1 MKIYMKK
8 TALRLAAF
16 CAIGITAIPGW
27 CRQNVNTIKENIVD
41 NSIVFPESFETD
53 TKALMNN
60 WYLKNYTVLD
70 SYVENSKS
78 DDVSDEVYIKR
89 LRALPVAIEMP
100 FNSVVKTYIEMY
112 TQRRRT
118 LVEEML
124 GMSLYYMP
132 IFEQALE
139 KEGLPLELKYLP
151 VIESALNPE
160 AVSRV
165 GATGLWQFM
174 ISTAKGFGL
183 EVNSMVDERRD
194 PYRSSATAAAY
205 LKSLYNIYHDWSLV
219 IAAYNCGPGN
229 VNKALRRAGG
239 SGKDFWAIYPY
250 LPKETRGYVPA
261 FIAAN
266 YVMTYFKNHNISPSL
281 AKKPL
286 LTDTIA
292 VNQRIH
298 FNQISKVLNMPL
310 EELRVLNPQFRR
322 DVIPGDTHTYTLCL
336 PTHQIYSF
344 IMSKDSIT
352 NYRTDL
358 YARRD
363 VVEPATAVTA
373 KDSQVSGV
381 EGVDFT
387 YETQTV
393 TKWHK
398 VGRKESLNSI
408 ARKYGVTASSIKRSN
423 GLRRNKV
430 SRGQSLKIV
439 TTQRVKVPI
448 EKSDE
453 QINDELMADNG
464 KSANIEETID
474 RQEPTNAEETEA
486 QTVTPTKP
494 KRTAAGEE
502 KTKTK
507 PQQKPARKANQ
518 DGIITKHTV
527 RSGESLYRIAT
538 DNGITVDELKAANN
552 ITNDAVQA
560 GVVLI
565 IPEPGTVSAS
575 KVKANKTK
583 QAQASA
589 TKHTVKAGES
599 LNKIATENGISI
611 DELKAANDLHSD
623 VIHAGQTLTIPSA
636 SEGSKHRAS
645 EKKHEPATTKYTVR
659 TGDNLG
665 KIAKKYGVTV
675 DELKAANGISDNNI
689 MVGQT
694 IVVPSQ
700 GNDAEAPTKQKKAKE
715 DKKARNTTH
724 TVRSGETLGEI
735 AEKYGTTVSAIKR
748 ASGMKSDR
756 LSIGQ
761 KLTIPSKRNR

>member
-1 MKIYMKK
+1 MKK
-8 TALRLAAF
+8 TALRFVTICTLALTSV
-16 CAIGITAIPGW
+16 TAW
-27 CRQNVNTIKENIVD
+27 SRQNVNTIKENIVD

-78 DDVSDEVYIKR
+78 ETVSDEVYIKR
-89 LRALPVAIEMP
+89 LRALPVTIEMP

-151 VIESALNPE
+151 VIESALNPD

-174 ISTAKGFGL
+174 ISTAKGLGL
-183 EVNSMVDERRD
+183 EVNSLVDERRD
-194 PYRSSATAAAY
+194 PYRASEKAAVY
-205 LKSLYNIYHDWSLV
+205 LKNLYNIYHDWSLV

-292 VNQRIH
+292 VNQRIN
-298 FNQISKVLNMPL
+298 FNQISKVLNMPID
-310 EELRVLNPQFRR
+310 ELRVLNPQFRR
-322 DVIPGDTHTYTLCL
+322 DVIPGDTHSYSLCL
-336 PTHQIYSF
+336 PTHQVYSF
-344 IMSKDSIT
+344 IMSKDSIL

-358 YARRD
+358 YGRRD
-363 VVEPATAVTA
+363 VVEPATITDS
-373 KDSQVSGV
+373 KDIQGV

-398 VGRKESLNSI
+398 VRRGETLAKI
-408 ARKYGVTASSIKRSN
+408 AGKYGVTSSSIKRAN
-423 GLRRNKV
+423 GLRRSSVK
-430 SRGQSLKIV
+430 RGQSLKIV

-453 QINDELMADNG
+453 PTNDELLA
-464 KSANIEETID
+464 ANNAGTELDAEQTDTEEIEVA
-474 RQEPTNAEETEA
+474 EPAPTTVKPAEQPKA
-486 QTVTPTKP
+486 KP
-494 KRTAAGEE
+494 EPKQKEQP
-502 KTKTK
+502 KTKEQPK
-507 PQQKPARKANQ
+507 KRNHSDDA
-518 DGIITKHTV
+518 GIITKHTV
-527 RSGESLYRIAT
+527 RSGESLYKIAT

-552 ITNDAVQA
+552 LTNDAV
-560 GVVLI
+560 
-565 IPEPGTVSAS
+565 
-575 KVKANKTK
+575 K
-583 QAQASA
+583 
-589 TKHTVKAGES
+589 
-599 LNKIATENGISI
+599 
-611 DELKAANDLHSD
+611 
-623 VIHAGQTLTIPSA
+623 AGQTLVIPA
-636 SEGSKHRAS
+636 KGEAAKHAA
-645 EKKHEPATTKYTVR
+645 ATKPEQKTSKYTVR
-659 TGDNLG
+659 KGDNLG
-665 KIAKKYGVTV
+665 KIAAKHGITV
-675 DELKAANGISDNNI
+675 DQLKELNNLTDNNI
-689 MVGQT
+689 MVGQS
-694 IVVPSQ
+694 IVVPGDGEQ
-700 GNDAEAPTKQKKAKE
+700 AATKPAKAERGKPRT
-715 DKKARNTTH
+715 TTH
-724 TVRSGETLGEI
+724 TVRSGETLGAI

-748 ASGMKSDR
+748 ASGIKSDR
-756 LSIGQ
+756 ISIGQ
-761 KLTIPSKRNR
+761 KLTIPKKK

>member
-1 MKIYMKK
+1 MKK
-8 TALRLAAF
+8 TALRFVTICTLALTSV
-16 CAIGITAIPGW
+16 TAW
-27 CRQNVNTIKENIVD
+27 SRQNVNTIKENIVD

-78 DDVSDEVYIKR
+78 ETVSDEVYIKR
-89 LRALPVAIEMP
+89 LRALPVTIEMP

-151 VIESALNPE
+151 VIESALNPD
-160 AVSRV
+160 AISRV

-174 ISTAKGFGL
+174 ISTAKGLGL
-183 EVNSMVDERRD
+183 EVNSLVDERRD
-194 PYRSSATAAAY
+194 PYRASEKAAVY
-205 LKSLYNIYHDWSLV
+205 LKNLYNIYHDWSLV

-292 VNQRIH
+292 VNQRIN
-298 FNQISKVLNMPL
+298 FNQISKVLNMPID
-310 EELRVLNPQFRR
+310 ELRVLNPQFRR
-322 DVIPGDTHTYTLCL
+322 DVIPGDTHSYSLCL
-336 PTHQIYSF
+336 PTHQVYSF
-344 IMSKDSIT
+344 IMSKDSIL

-358 YARRD
+358 YGRRD
-363 VVEPATAVTA
+363 VVEPATISDS
-373 KDSQVSGV
+373 KDIQGV
-381 EGVDFT
+381 EGIDFT

-398 VGRKESLNSI
+398 VRRGETLAKI
-408 ARKYGVTASSIKRSN
+408 AGKYGVTSSSIKRAN
-423 GLRRNKV
+423 GLRKSSV
-430 SRGQSLKIV
+430 KRGQSLKIV

-453 QINDELMADNG
+453 PTNDELLA
-464 KSANIEETID
+464 ANNAGTELDAEQTDTEEIEVA
-474 RQEPTNAEETEA
+474 EPAPTTVKPAEQPKA
-486 QTVTPTKP
+486 KP
-494 KRTAAGEE
+494 EPKQKEQP
-502 KTKTK
+502 KTKEQPK
-507 PQQKPARKANQ
+507 KRNHSDDA
-518 DGIITKHTV
+518 GIITKHTV
-527 RSGESLYRIAT
+527 RSGESLYKIAT

-552 ITNDAVQA
+552 LTNDAV
-560 GVVLI
+560 
-565 IPEPGTVSAS
+565 
-575 KVKANKTK
+575 K
-583 QAQASA
+583 
-589 TKHTVKAGES
+589 
-599 LNKIATENGISI
+599 
-611 DELKAANDLHSD
+611 
-623 VIHAGQTLTIPSA
+623 AGQTLVIPA
-636 SEGSKHRAS
+636 KGEAAKHAA
-645 EKKHEPATTKYTVR
+645 ATKPEQKTSKYTVR
-659 TGDNLG
+659 KGDNLG
-665 KIAKKYGVTV
+665 KIAAKHGITV
-675 DELKAANGISDNNI
+675 DQLKELNNLTDNNI
-689 MVGQT
+689 MVGQS
-694 IVVPSQ
+694 IVVPGDGEQ
-700 GNDAEAPTKQKKAKE
+700 AATKPAKAEREKPRT
-715 DKKARNTTH
+715 TTH
-724 TVRSGETLGEI
+724 TVRSGETLGAI

-748 ASGMKSDR
+748 ASGIKSDR
-756 LSIGQ
+756 ISIGQ
-761 KLTIPSKRNR
+761 KLTIPKKK

>member
-1 MKIYMKK
+1 MKK
-8 TALRLAAF
+8 TALRFVTICTLALTSV
-16 CAIGITAIPGW
+16 TAW
-27 CRQNVNTIKENIVD
+27 SRQNVNTIKENIVD

-78 DDVSDEVYIKR
+78 ETVSDEVYIKR
-89 LRALPVAIEMP
+89 LRALPVTIEMP

-151 VIESALNPE
+151 VIESALNPD
-160 AVSRV
+160 AISRV

-174 ISTAKGFGL
+174 ISTAKGLGL
-183 EVNSMVDERRD
+183 EVNSLVDERRD
-194 PYRSSATAAAY
+194 PYRASEKAAVY
-205 LKSLYNIYHDWSLV
+205 LKNLYNIYHDWSLV

-292 VNQRIH
+292 VNQRIN
-298 FNQISKVLNMPL
+298 FNQISKVLNMPID
-310 EELRVLNPQFRR
+310 ELRVLNPQFRR
-322 DVIPGDTHTYTLCL
+322 DVIPGDTHSYSLCL
-336 PTHQIYSF
+336 PTHQVYSF
-344 IMSKDSIT
+344 IMSKDSIL

-358 YARRD
+358 YGRRD
-363 VVEPATAVTA
+363 VVEPATITDS
-373 KDSQVSGV
+373 KDIQGV
-381 EGVDFT
+381 DGVDFT

-398 VGRKESLNSI
+398 VRRGETLAKI
-408 ARKYGVTASSIKRSN
+408 AGKYGVTSSSIKRAN
-423 GLRRNKV
+423 GLRKSSV
-430 SRGQSLKIV
+430 KRGQSLKIV

-453 QINDELMADNG
+453 PTNDELLA
-464 KSANIEETID
+464 ANNAGTELDAEQTDTEEIEVA
-474 RQEPTNAEETEA
+474 EPAPTTVKPAEQPKA
-486 QTVTPTKP
+486 KP
-494 KRTAAGEE
+494 EPKQKEQP
-502 KTKTK
+502 KTKEQPK
-507 PQQKPARKANQ
+507 KRNHSDDA
-518 DGIITKHTV
+518 GIITKHTV
-527 RSGESLYRIAT
+527 RSGESLYKIAT

-552 ITNDAVQA
+552 LTNDAV
-560 GVVLI
+560 
-565 IPEPGTVSAS
+565 
-575 KVKANKTK
+575 K
-583 QAQASA
+583 
-589 TKHTVKAGES
+589 
-599 LNKIATENGISI
+599 
-611 DELKAANDLHSD
+611 
-623 VIHAGQTLTIPSA
+623 AGQTLVIPA
-636 SEGSKHRAS
+636 KGEAAKHAA
-645 EKKHEPATTKYTVR
+645 ATKPEQKTSKYTVR
-659 TGDNLG
+659 KGDNLG
-665 KIAKKYGVTV
+665 KIAAKHGITV
-675 DELKAANGISDNNI
+675 DQLKELNNLTDNNI
-689 MVGQT
+689 MVGQS
-694 IVVPSQ
+694 IVVPGDGEQ
-700 GNDAEAPTKQKKAKE
+700 ATEKPAKAERAKP
-715 DKKARNTTH
+715 RTTTH
-724 TVRSGETLGEI
+724 TVRSGETLGAI

-748 ASGMKSDR
+748 ASGIKSDR
-756 LSIGQ
+756 ISIGQ
-761 KLTIPSKRNR
+761 KLTIPKRK

>member
-1 MKIYMKK
+1 MKK
-8 TALRLAAF
+8 TALRFVTICTLALTSV
-16 CAIGITAIPGW
+16 TAW
-27 CRQNVNTIKENIVD
+27 SRQNVNTIKENIVD

-78 DDVSDEVYIKR
+78 ETVSDEVYIKR
-89 LRALPVAIEMP
+89 LRALPVTIEMP

-151 VIESALNPE
+151 VIESALNPD

-174 ISTAKGFGL
+174 ISTAKGLGL
-183 EVNSMVDERRD
+183 EVNSLVDERRD
-194 PYRSSATAAAY
+194 PYRASEKAAVY
-205 LKSLYNIYHDWSLV
+205 LKNLYNIYHDWSLV

-292 VNQRIH
+292 VNQRIN
-298 FNQISKVLNMPL
+298 FNQISKVLNMPID
-310 EELRVLNPQFRR
+310 ELRVLNPQFRR
-322 DVIPGDTHTYTLCL
+322 DVIPGDTHSYSLCL
-336 PTHQIYSF
+336 PTHQVYSF
-344 IMSKDSIT
+344 IMSKDSIL

-358 YARRD
+358 YGRRD
-363 VVEPATAVTA
+363 VVEPATISDS
-373 KDSQVSGV
+373 KDIQGV

-398 VGRKESLNSI
+398 VRRGETLAKI
-408 ARKYGVTASSIKRSN
+408 AGKYGVTSSSIKRAN
-423 GLRRNKV
+423 GLRKSSV
-430 SRGQSLKIV
+430 KRGQSLKIV

-453 QINDELMADNG
+453 PTNDELLA
-464 KSANIEETID
+464 ANNAGTELDAEQTDTEEIEVA
-474 RQEPTNAEETEA
+474 EPAPTTVKPAEQPKA
-486 QTVTPTKP
+486 KP
-494 KRTAAGEE
+494 EPKQKEQP
-502 KTKTK
+502 KTKEQPK
-507 PQQKPARKANQ
+507 KRNHSDDA
-518 DGIITKHTV
+518 GIITKHTV
-527 RSGESLYRIAT
+527 RSGESLYKIAT

-552 ITNDAVQA
+552 LTNDAV
-560 GVVLI
+560 
-565 IPEPGTVSAS
+565 
-575 KVKANKTK
+575 K
-583 QAQASA
+583 
-589 TKHTVKAGES
+589 
-599 LNKIATENGISI
+599 
-611 DELKAANDLHSD
+611 
-623 VIHAGQTLTIPSA
+623 AGQTLVIPA
-636 SEGSKHRAS
+636 KGEAAKHAA
-645 EKKHEPATTKYTVR
+645 ATKPEQKTSKYTVR
-659 TGDNLG
+659 KGDNLG
-665 KIAKKYGVTV
+665 KIAAKHGITV
-675 DELKAANGISDNNI
+675 DQLKELNNLTDNNI
-689 MVGQT
+689 MVGQS
-694 IVVPSQ
+694 IVVPGDGEQ
-700 GNDAEAPTKQKKAKE
+700 AATKPAKAERGKPRT
-715 DKKARNTTH
+715 TTH
-724 TVRSGETLGEI
+724 TVRSGETLGAI

-748 ASGMKSDR
+748 ASGIKSDR
-756 LSIGQ
+756 ISIGQ
-761 KLTIPSKRNR
+761 KLTIPKKK

>member
-1 MKIYMKK
+1 MKK
-8 TALRLAAF
+8 TALRFVTICTLALTSV
-16 CAIGITAIPGW
+16 TAW
-27 CRQNVNTIKENIVD
+27 SRQNVNTIKESIVD

-78 DDVSDEVYIKR
+78 ETVSDEVYIKR
-89 LRALPVAIEMP
+89 LRALPVTIEMP

-151 VIESALNPE
+151 VIESALNPD

-174 ISTAKGFGL
+174 ISTAKGLGL
-183 EVNSMVDERRD
+183 EVNSLVDERRD
-194 PYRSSATAAAY
+194 PYRASEKAAVY
-205 LKSLYNIYHDWSLV
+205 LKNLYNIYHDWSLV

-292 VNQRIH
+292 VNQRIN
-298 FNQISKVLNMPL
+298 FNQISKVLNMPID
-310 EELRVLNPQFRR
+310 ELRVLNPQFRR
-322 DVIPGDTHTYTLCL
+322 DVIPGDTHSYSLCL
-336 PTHQIYSF
+336 PTHQVYSF
-344 IMSKDSIT
+344 IMSKDSIL

-358 YARRD
+358 YGRRD
-363 VVEPATAVTA
+363 VVEPATITDS
-373 KDSQVSGV
+373 KDIQGV

-398 VGRKESLNSI
+398 VRRGETLAKI
-408 ARKYGVTASSIKRSN
+408 AGKYGVTSSSIKRAN
-423 GLRRNKV
+423 GLRKSSV
-430 SRGQSLKIV
+430 KRGQSLKIV

-453 QINDELMADNG
+453 PTNDELLA
-464 KSANIEETID
+464 ANNAGAELDAEQTDTEEIEVA
-474 RQEPTNAEETEA
+474 EPAPT
-486 QTVTPTKP
+486 TV
-494 KRTAAGEE
+494 
-502 KTKTK
+502 
-507 PQQKPARKANQ
+507 KPAEQPKAKPEPKQKEQPKAKEQPKKRNHSH
-518 DGIITKHTV
+518 DADIITKHTV
-527 RSGESLYRIAT
+527 RSGESLYKIAT

-552 ITNDAVQA
+552 LTNDAV
-560 GVVLI
+560 
-565 IPEPGTVSAS
+565 
-575 KVKANKTK
+575 K
-583 QAQASA
+583 
-589 TKHTVKAGES
+589 
-599 LNKIATENGISI
+599 
-611 DELKAANDLHSD
+611 
-623 VIHAGQTLTIPSA
+623 AGQTLVIPA
-636 SEGSKHRAS
+636 KGEAAKHAA
-645 EKKHEPATTKYTVR
+645 ATKPEQKTSKYTVR
-659 TGDNLG
+659 KGDNLG
-665 KIAKKYGVTV
+665 KIAAKHGITV
-675 DELKAANGISDNNI
+675 DQLKELNNLTDNNI
-689 MVGQT
+689 MVGQS
-694 IVVPSQ
+694 IVVPGDGEQ
-700 GNDAEAPTKQKKAKE
+700 AATKPAKAEREKPRT
-715 DKKARNTTH
+715 TTH
-724 TVRSGETLGEI
+724 TVRSGETLGAI

-748 ASGMKSDR
+748 ASGIKSDR
-756 LSIGQ
+756 ISIGQ
-761 KLTIPSKRNR
+761 KLTIPKKK

>member
-1 MKIYMKK
+1 MKK
-8 TALRLAAF
+8 TALRFVTICTLALTSV
-16 CAIGITAIPGW
+16 TAW
-27 CRQNVNTIKENIVD
+27 SRQNVNTIKENIVD

-78 DDVSDEVYIKR
+78 ETVSDEVYIKR
-89 LRALPVAIEMP
+89 LRALPVTIEMP

-151 VIESALNPE
+151 VIESALNPD
-160 AVSRV
+160 AISRV

-174 ISTAKGFGL
+174 ISTAKGLGL
-183 EVNSMVDERRD
+183 EVNSLVDERRD
-194 PYRSSATAAAY
+194 PYRASEKAAVY
-205 LKSLYNIYHDWSLV
+205 LKNLYNIYHDWSLV

-292 VNQRIH
+292 VNQRIN
-298 FNQISKVLNMPL
+298 FNQISKVLNMPID
-310 EELRVLNPQFRR
+310 ELRVLNPQFRR
-322 DVIPGDTHTYTLCL
+322 DVIPGDTHSYSLCL
-336 PTHQIYSF
+336 PTHQVYSF
-344 IMSKDSIT
+344 IMSKDSIL

-358 YARRD
+358 YGRRD
-363 VVEPATAVTA
+363 VVEPATITDS
-373 KDSQVSGV
+373 KDIQGV

-398 VGRKESLNSI
+398 VRRGETLAKI
-408 ARKYGVTASSIKRSN
+408 AGKYGVTSSSIKRAN
-423 GLRRNKV
+423 GLRKSSV
-430 SRGQSLKIV
+430 KRGQSLKIV

-453 QINDELMADNG
+453 PASDELLA
-464 KSANIEETID
+464 ANNAGTELDAEQTDTEEIEVA
-474 RQEPTNAEETEA
+474 EPAPTTVKPAEQPKA
-486 QTVTPTKP
+486 KP
-494 KRTAAGEE
+494 EPKQKEQP
-502 KTKTK
+502 KTKEQPK
-507 PQQKPARKANQ
+507 KRNHSDDA
-518 DGIITKHTV
+518 GIITKHTV
-527 RSGESLYRIAT
+527 RSGESLYKIAT

-552 ITNDAVQA
+552 LTNDAV
-560 GVVLI
+560 
-565 IPEPGTVSAS
+565 
-575 KVKANKTK
+575 K
-583 QAQASA
+583 
-589 TKHTVKAGES
+589 
-599 LNKIATENGISI
+599 
-611 DELKAANDLHSD
+611 
-623 VIHAGQTLTIPSA
+623 AGQTLVIPA
-636 SEGSKHRAS
+636 KGEAAKHAA
-645 EKKHEPATTKYTVR
+645 ATKPEQKTSKYTVR
-659 TGDNLG
+659 KGDNLG
-665 KIAKKYGVTV
+665 KIAAKHGITV
-675 DELKAANGISDNNI
+675 DQLKELNNLTDNNI
-689 MVGQT
+689 MVGQS
-694 IVVPSQ
+694 IVVPGDGEQ
-700 GNDAEAPTKQKKAKE
+700 AATKPAKAEREKPRT
-715 DKKARNTTH
+715 TTH
-724 TVRSGETLGEI
+724 TVRSGETLGAI

-748 ASGMKSDR
+748 ASGIKSDR
-756 LSIGQ
+756 ISIGQ
-761 KLTIPSKRNR
+761 KLTIPKRK

>member
-1 MKIYMKK
+1 MKK
-8 TALRLAAF
+8 TALRFVTICTLALTSV
-16 CAIGITAIPGW
+16 TAW
-27 CRQNVNTIKENIVD
+27 SRQNVNTIKENIVD

-78 DDVSDEVYIKR
+78 ETVSDEVYIKR
-89 LRALPVAIEMP
+89 LRALPVTIEMP

-151 VIESALNPE
+151 VIESALNPD

-174 ISTAKGFGL
+174 ISTAKGLGL
-183 EVNSMVDERRD
+183 EVNSLVDERRD
-194 PYRSSATAAAY
+194 PYRASEKAAVY
-205 LKSLYNIYHDWSLV
+205 LKNLYNIYHDWSLV

-292 VNQRIH
+292 VNQRIN
-298 FNQISKVLNMPL
+298 FNQISKVLNMPID
-310 EELRVLNPQFRR
+310 ELRVLNPQFRR
-322 DVIPGDTHTYTLCL
+322 DVIPGDTHSYSLCL
-336 PTHQIYSF
+336 PTHQVYSF
-344 IMSKDSIT
+344 IMSKDSIL

-358 YARRD
+358 YGRRD
-363 VVEPATAVTA
+363 VVEPATISDS
-373 KDSQVSGV
+373 KDIQGV

-398 VGRKESLNSI
+398 VRRGETLAKI
-408 ARKYGVTASSIKRSN
+408 AGKYGVTSSSIKRAN
-423 GLRRNKV
+423 GLRKSSV
-430 SRGQSLKIV
+430 KRGQSLKIV

-453 QINDELMADNG
+453 PTNDELLA
-464 KSANIEETID
+464 ANNAGTELDAEQTDTEEIEVA
-474 RQEPTNAEETEA
+474 EPAPTTVKPAEQPKA
-486 QTVTPTKP
+486 KP
-494 KRTAAGEE
+494 EPKQKEQP
-502 KTKTK
+502 KTKEQPK
-507 PQQKPARKANQ
+507 KRNHSHDA
-518 DGIITKHTV
+518 DIITKHTV
-527 RSGESLYRIAT
+527 RSGESLYKIAT

-552 ITNDAVQA
+552 LTNDAV
-560 GVVLI
+560 
-565 IPEPGTVSAS
+565 
-575 KVKANKTK
+575 K
-583 QAQASA
+583 
-589 TKHTVKAGES
+589 
-599 LNKIATENGISI
+599 
-611 DELKAANDLHSD
+611 
-623 VIHAGQTLTIPSA
+623 AGQTLVIPA
-636 SEGSKHRAS
+636 KGEAAKHAA
-645 EKKHEPATTKYTVR
+645 ATKPEQKTSKYTVR
-659 TGDNLG
+659 KGDNLG
-665 KIAKKYGVTV
+665 KIAAKHGITV
-675 DELKAANGISDNNI
+675 DQLKELNNLTDNNI
-689 MVGQT
+689 MVGQS
-694 IVVPSQ
+694 IVVPGDGEQ
-700 GNDAEAPTKQKKAKE
+700 AATKPAKAERGKPRT
-715 DKKARNTTH
+715 TTH
-724 TVRSGETLGEI
+724 TVRSGETLGAI

-748 ASGMKSDR
+748 ASGIKSDR
-756 LSIGQ
+756 ISIGQ
-761 KLTIPSKRNR
+761 KLTIPKKK

>member
-1 MKIYMKK
+1 MKK
-8 TALRLAAF
+8 TALRFVTICTLALTSV
-16 CAIGITAIPGW
+16 TAW
-27 CRQNVNTIKENIVD
+27 SRQNVNTIKENIVD

-78 DDVSDEVYIKR
+78 ETVSDEVYIKR
-89 LRALPVAIEMP
+89 LRALPVTIEMP

-151 VIESALNPE
+151 VIESALNPD

-174 ISTAKGFGL
+174 ISTAKGLGL
-183 EVNSMVDERRD
+183 EVNSLVDERRD
-194 PYRSSATAAAY
+194 PYRASEKAAVY
-205 LKSLYNIYHDWSLV
+205 LKNLYNIYHDWSLV

-292 VNQRIH
+292 VNQRIN
-298 FNQISKVLNMPL
+298 FNQISKVLNMPID
-310 EELRVLNPQFRR
+310 ELRVLNPQFRR
-322 DVIPGDTHTYTLCL
+322 DVIPGDTHSYSLCL
-336 PTHQIYSF
+336 PTHQVYSF
-344 IMSKDSIT
+344 IMSKDSIL

-358 YARRD
+358 YGRRD
-363 VVEPATAVTA
+363 VVEPATITDS
-373 KDSQVSGV
+373 KDIQGV

-398 VGRKESLNSI
+398 VRRGETLAKI
-408 ARKYGVTASSIKRSN
+408 AGKYGVTSSSIKRAN
-423 GLRRNKV
+423 GLRKSSV
-430 SRGQSLKIV
+430 KRGQSLKIV

-453 QINDELMADNG
+453 PTNDELLA
-464 KSANIEETID
+464 ANNAGTELDAEQTDTEEIEVA
-474 RQEPTNAEETEA
+474 EPAPTTVKPAEQPKA
-486 QTVTPTKP
+486 KP
-494 KRTAAGEE
+494 EPKQKEQP
-502 KTKTK
+502 KTKEQPK
-507 PQQKPARKANQ
+507 KRNHSDDA
-518 DGIITKHTV
+518 GIITKHTV
-527 RSGESLYRIAT
+527 RSGESLYKIAT

-552 ITNDAVQA
+552 LTNDAV
-560 GVVLI
+560 
-565 IPEPGTVSAS
+565 
-575 KVKANKTK
+575 K
-583 QAQASA
+583 
-589 TKHTVKAGES
+589 
-599 LNKIATENGISI
+599 
-611 DELKAANDLHSD
+611 
-623 VIHAGQTLTIPSA
+623 AGQTLVIPA
-636 SEGSKHRAS
+636 KGEAAKHAA
-645 EKKHEPATTKYTVR
+645 ATKPEQKTSKYTVR
-659 TGDNLG
+659 KGDNLG
-665 KIAKKYGVTV
+665 KIAAKHGITV
-675 DELKAANGISDNNI
+675 DQLKELNNLTDNNI
-689 MVGQT
+689 MVGQS
-694 IVVPSQ
+694 IVVPGDGEQ
-700 GNDAEAPTKQKKAKE
+700 ATTKAAKAERGKPRT
-715 DKKARNTTH
+715 TTH
-724 TVRSGETLGEI
+724 TVRSGETLGAI

-748 ASGMKSDR
+748 ASGIKSDR
-756 LSIGQ
+756 ISIGQ
-761 KLTIPSKRNR
+761 KLTIPKKK

>member
-1 MKIYMKK
+1 MKK
-8 TALRLAAF
+8 TALRFVTICTLALTSV
-16 CAIGITAIPGW
+16 TAW
-27 CRQNVNTIKENIVD
+27 SRQNVNTIKENIVD

-78 DDVSDEVYIKR
+78 ETVSDEVYIKR
-89 LRALPVAIEMP
+89 LRALPVTIEMP

-151 VIESALNPE
+151 VIESALNPD
-160 AVSRV
+160 AISRV

-174 ISTAKGFGL
+174 ISTAKGLGL
-183 EVNSMVDERRD
+183 EVNSLVDERRD
-194 PYRSSATAAAY
+194 PYRASEKAAVY
-205 LKSLYNIYHDWSLV
+205 LKNLYNIYHDWSLV

-292 VNQRIH
+292 VNQRIN
-298 FNQISKVLNMPL
+298 FNQISKVLNMPID
-310 EELRVLNPQFRR
+310 ELRVLNPQFRR
-322 DVIPGDTHTYTLCL
+322 DVIPGDTHSYSLCL
-336 PTHQIYSF
+336 PTHQVYSF
-344 IMSKDSIT
+344 IMSKDSIL

-358 YARRD
+358 YGRRD
-363 VVEPATAVTA
+363 VVEPATIA
-373 KDSQVSGV
+373 DSQQDISGV

-398 VGRKESLNSI
+398 VRRGETLAKI
-408 ARKYGVTASSIKRSN
+408 AGKYGVTSSSIKRAN
-423 GLRRNKV
+423 GLRKSSV
-430 SRGQSLKIV
+430 KRGQSLKIV

-453 QINDELMADNG
+453 PASDELLA
-464 KSANIEETID
+464 ANNAGTELDAEQTDTEEIEVA
-474 RQEPTNAEETEA
+474 EPAPTTVKPAEQPKA
-486 QTVTPTKP
+486 KP
-494 KRTAAGEE
+494 EPKQKEQP
-502 KTKTK
+502 KTKEQPK
-507 PQQKPARKANQ
+507 KRNHSDDA
-518 DGIITKHTV
+518 GIITKHTV
-527 RSGESLYRIAT
+527 RSGESLYKIAT

-552 ITNDAVQA
+552 ITGDAV
-560 GVVLI
+560 
-565 IPEPGTVSAS
+565 
-575 KVKANKTK
+575 K
-583 QAQASA
+583 
-589 TKHTVKAGES
+589 
-599 LNKIATENGISI
+599 
-611 DELKAANDLHSD
+611 
-623 VIHAGQTLTIPSA
+623 AGQTLVIPA
-636 SEGSKHRAS
+636 KGEAAKLAAA
-645 EKKHEPATTKYTVR
+645 KPEPKTSKYTVR
-659 TGDNLG
+659 KGDNLG
-665 KIAKKYGVTV
+665 KIAAKHGITV
-675 DELKAANGISDNNI
+675 DELKELNNLTDNNI
-689 MVGQT
+689 MVGQS
-694 IVVPSQ
+694 IVVPGDGEQASQ
-700 GNDAEAPTKQKKAKE
+700 KPAKAERGKPRT
-715 DKKARNTTH
+715 TTH
-724 TVRSGETLGEI
+724 TVRSGETLGAI

-748 ASGMKSDR
+748 ASGIKSDR
-756 LSIGQ
+756 ISIGQ
-761 KLTIPSKRNR
+761 KLTIPKKK

>member
-1 MKIYMKK
+1 MKK
-8 TALRLAAF
+8 TALRFVTICTLALTSV
-16 CAIGITAIPGW
+16 TAW
-27 CRQNVNTIKENIVD
+27 SRQNVNTIKENIVD

-78 DDVSDEVYIKR
+78 ETVSDEVYIKR
-89 LRALPVAIEMP
+89 LRALPVTIEMP

-151 VIESALNPE
+151 VIESALNPD
-160 AVSRV
+160 AISRV

-174 ISTAKGFGL
+174 ISTAKGLGL
-183 EVNSMVDERRD
+183 EVNSLVDERRD
-194 PYRSSATAAAY
+194 PYRASEKAAVY
-205 LKSLYNIYHDWSLV
+205 LKNLYNIYHDWSLV

-261 FIAAN
+261 LIAAN

-292 VNQRIH
+292 VNQRIN
-298 FNQISKVLNMPL
+298 FNQISKVLNMPID
-310 EELRVLNPQFRR
+310 ELRVLNPQFRR
-322 DVIPGDTHTYTLCL
+322 DVIPGDTHSYSLCL
-336 PTHQIYSF
+336 PTHQVYSF
-344 IMSKDSIT
+344 IMSKDSIL

-358 YARRD
+358 YGRRD
-363 VVEPATAVTA
+363 VVEPATISDS
-373 KDSQVSGV
+373 KDIQGV

-398 VGRKESLNSI
+398 VRRGETLAKI
-408 ARKYGVTASSIKRSN
+408 AGKYGVTSSSIKRAN
-423 GLRRNKV
+423 GLRKSSV
-430 SRGQSLKIV
+430 KRGQSLKIV

-453 QINDELMADNG
+453 PTNDELLA
-464 KSANIEETID
+464 ANNAGTELDAEQTDTEEIEVAEPAPTTIKPAE
-474 RQEPTNAEETEA
+474 QPKAKPEPKQKE
-486 QTVTPTKP
+486 QP
-494 KRTAAGEE
+494 
-502 KTKTK
+502 KTKEQPK
-507 PQQKPARKANQ
+507 KRNHSDDA
-518 DGIITKHTV
+518 GIITKHTV
-527 RSGESLYRIAT
+527 RSGESLYKIAT

-552 ITNDAVQA
+552 LTNDAV
-560 GVVLI
+560 
-565 IPEPGTVSAS
+565 
-575 KVKANKTK
+575 K
-583 QAQASA
+583 
-589 TKHTVKAGES
+589 
-599 LNKIATENGISI
+599 
-611 DELKAANDLHSD
+611 
-623 VIHAGQTLTIPSA
+623 AGQTLVIPA
-636 SEGSKHRAS
+636 KGEAAKHAA
-645 EKKHEPATTKYTVR
+645 ATKPEQKTSKYTVR
-659 TGDNLG
+659 KGDNLG
-665 KIAKKYGVTV
+665 KIAAKHGITV
-675 DELKAANGISDNNI
+675 DQLKELNNLTDNNI
-689 MVGQT
+689 MVGQS
-694 IVVPSQ
+694 IVVPGDGEQ
-700 GNDAEAPTKQKKAKE
+700 AATKPAKAEREKPRT
-715 DKKARNTTH
+715 TTH
-724 TVRSGETLGEI
+724 TVRSGETLGAI

-748 ASGMKSDR
+748 ASGIKSDR
-756 LSIGQ
+756 ISIGQ
-761 KLTIPSKRNR
+761 KLTIPKRK

>member
-1 MKIYMKK
+1 MKK
-8 TALRLAAF
+8 TALRFVTICTLALTSV
-16 CAIGITAIPGW
+16 TAW
-27 CRQNVNTIKENIVD
+27 SRQNVNTIKENIVD

-78 DDVSDEVYIKR
+78 ETVSDEVYIKR
-89 LRALPVAIEMP
+89 LRALPVTIEMP

-151 VIESALNPE
+151 VIESALNPD

-174 ISTAKGFGL
+174 ISTAKGLGL
-183 EVNSMVDERRD
+183 EVNSLVDERRD
-194 PYRSSATAAAY
+194 PYRASEKAAVY
-205 LKSLYNIYHDWSLV
+205 LKNLYNIYHDWSLV

-292 VNQRIH
+292 VNQRIN
-298 FNQISKVLNMPL
+298 FNQISKVLNMPID
-310 EELRVLNPQFRR
+310 ELRVLNPQFRR
-322 DVIPGDTHTYTLCL
+322 DVIPGDTHSYSLCL
-336 PTHQIYSF
+336 PTHQVYSF
-344 IMSKDSIT
+344 IMSKDSIL

-358 YARRD
+358 YGRRD
-363 VVEPATAVTA
+363 VVEPATIA
-373 KDSQVSGV
+373 DSQQDISGV

-398 VGRKESLNSI
+398 VRRGETLAKI
-408 ARKYGVTASSIKRSN
+408 AGKYGVTSSSIKRAN
-423 GLRRNKV
+423 GLRKSSV
-430 SRGQSLKIV
+430 KRGQSLKIV

-453 QINDELMADNG
+453 PTNDELLA
-464 KSANIEETID
+464 ANNAGTELDAEQTDTEEIEVA
-474 RQEPTNAEETEA
+474 EPAPTTVKPAEQPKA
-486 QTVTPTKP
+486 KP
-494 KRTAAGEE
+494 EPKQKEQP
-502 KTKTK
+502 KTKEQPK
-507 PQQKPARKANQ
+507 KRNHSDDA
-518 DGIITKHTV
+518 GIITKHTV
-527 RSGESLYRIAT
+527 RSGESLYKIAT

-552 ITNDAVQA
+552 LTNDAV
-560 GVVLI
+560 
-565 IPEPGTVSAS
+565 
-575 KVKANKTK
+575 K
-583 QAQASA
+583 
-589 TKHTVKAGES
+589 
-599 LNKIATENGISI
+599 
-611 DELKAANDLHSD
+611 
-623 VIHAGQTLTIPSA
+623 AGQTLVIPA
-636 SEGSKHRAS
+636 KGEAAKHAA
-645 EKKHEPATTKYTVR
+645 ATKPEQKTSKYTVR
-659 TGDNLG
+659 KGDNLG
-665 KIAKKYGVTV
+665 KIAAKHGITV
-675 DELKAANGISDNNI
+675 DQLKELNNLTDNNI
-689 MVGQT
+689 MVGQS
-694 IVVPSQ
+694 IVVPGDGEQ
-700 GNDAEAPTKQKKAKE
+700 AATKPAKAEREKPRT
-715 DKKARNTTH
+715 TTH
-724 TVRSGETLGEI
+724 TVRSGETLGAI

-748 ASGMKSDR
+748 ASGIKSDR
-756 LSIGQ
+756 ISIGQ
-761 KLTIPSKRNR
+761 KLTIPKKK

>member
-1 MKIYMKK
+1 MKK
-8 TALRLAAF
+8 TALRFVTICTLALTSV
-16 CAIGITAIPGW
+16 TAW
-27 CRQNVNTIKENIVD
+27 SRQNVNTIKENIVD

-78 DDVSDEVYIKR
+78 ETVSDEVYIKR
-89 LRALPVAIEMP
+89 LRALPVTIEMP

-151 VIESALNPE
+151 VIESALNPD
-160 AVSRV
+160 AISRV

-174 ISTAKGFGL
+174 ISTAKGLGL
-183 EVNSMVDERRD
+183 EVNSLVDERRD
-194 PYRSSATAAAY
+194 PYRASEKAAVY
-205 LKSLYNIYHDWSLV
+205 LKNLYNIYHDWSLV

-292 VNQRIH
+292 VNQRIN
-298 FNQISKVLNMPL
+298 FNQISKVLNMPID
-310 EELRVLNPQFRR
+310 ELRVLNPQFRR
-322 DVIPGDTHTYTLCL
+322 DVIPGDTHSYSLCL
-336 PTHQIYSF
+336 PTHQVYSF
-344 IMSKDSIT
+344 IMSKDSIL

-358 YARRD
+358 YGRRD
-363 VVEPATAVTA
+363 VVEPATISDS
-373 KDSQVSGV
+373 KDIQGV

-398 VGRKESLNSI
+398 VRRGETLAKI
-408 ARKYGVTASSIKRSN
+408 AGKYGVTSSSIKRAN
-423 GLRRNKV
+423 GLRRSSVK
-430 SRGQSLKIV
+430 RGQSLKIV

-453 QINDELMADNG
+453 PASDELLA
-464 KSANIEETID
+464 ANNAGTELDAEQTDTEEIEVA
-474 RQEPTNAEETEA
+474 EPAPT
-486 QTVTPTKP
+486 TV
-494 KRTAAGEE
+494 
-502 KTKTK
+502 
-507 PQQKPARKANQ
+507 KPAEQPKAKPEPKQKEQPKAKEQPKKRNHS
-518 DGIITKHTV
+518 DDAGIITKHTV
-527 RSGESLYRIAT
+527 RSGESLYKIAT

-552 ITNDAVQA
+552 LTNDAV
-560 GVVLI
+560 
-565 IPEPGTVSAS
+565 
-575 KVKANKTK
+575 K
-583 QAQASA
+583 
-589 TKHTVKAGES
+589 
-599 LNKIATENGISI
+599 
-611 DELKAANDLHSD
+611 
-623 VIHAGQTLTIPSA
+623 AGQTLVIPA
-636 SEGSKHRAS
+636 KGEAAKHAAAA
-645 EKKHEPATTKYTVR
+645 KPEPKTSKYTVR
-659 TGDNLG
+659 KGDNLG
-665 KIAKKYGVTV
+665 KIAAKHGITV
-675 DELKAANGISDNNI
+675 DQLKELNNLTDNNI
-689 MVGQT
+689 MVGQS
-694 IVVPSQ
+694 IVVPGDGEQ
-700 GNDAEAPTKQKKAKE
+700 AATKPAKAERGKPRT
-715 DKKARNTTH
+715 TTH
-724 TVRSGETLGEI
+724 TVRSGETLGAI

-748 ASGMKSDR
+748 ASGIKSDR
-756 LSIGQ
+756 ISIGQ
-761 KLTIPSKRNR
+761 KLTIPKKK

>member
-1 MKIYMKK
+1 MKK
-8 TALRLAAF
+8 TALRFVTICTLALTSV
-16 CAIGITAIPGW
+16 TAW
-27 CRQNVNTIKENIVD
+27 SRQNVNTIKEDIVD

-78 DDVSDEVYIKR
+78 ETVSDEVYIKR
-89 LRALPVAIEMP
+89 LRALPVTIEMP

-151 VIESALNPE
+151 VIESALNPD

-174 ISTAKGFGL
+174 ISTAKGLGL
-183 EVNSMVDERRD
+183 EVNSLVDERRD
-194 PYRSSATAAAY
+194 PYRASEKAAVY
-205 LKSLYNIYHDWSLV
+205 LKNLYNIYHDWSLV

-292 VNQRIH
+292 VNQRIN
-298 FNQISKVLNMPL
+298 FNQISKVLNMPID
-310 EELRVLNPQFRR
+310 ELRVLNPQFRR
-322 DVIPGDTHTYTLCL
+322 DVIPGDTHSYSLCL
-336 PTHQIYSF
+336 PTHQVYSF
-344 IMSKDSIT
+344 IMSKDSIL

-358 YARRD
+358 YGRRD
-363 VVEPATAVTA
+363 VVEPATITDS
-373 KDSQVSGV
+373 KDIQGV

-398 VGRKESLNSI
+398 VRRGETLAKI
-408 ARKYGVTASSIKRSN
+408 AGKYGVTSSSIKRAN
-423 GLRRNKV
+423 GLRKSSV
-430 SRGQSLKIV
+430 KRGQSLKIV

-453 QINDELMADNG
+453 PTNDELLA
-464 KSANIEETID
+464 ANNAGTELDAEQTDTEEIEVAEPAPTTIKPAE
-474 RQEPTNAEETEA
+474 QPKAKPEPKQKE
-486 QTVTPTKP
+486 QP
-494 KRTAAGEE
+494 
-502 KTKTK
+502 KTKEQPK
-507 PQQKPARKANQ
+507 KRNHSHDA
-518 DGIITKHTV
+518 DIITKHTV
-527 RSGESLYRIAT
+527 RSGESLYKIAT

-552 ITNDAVQA
+552 LTNDAV
-560 GVVLI
+560 
-565 IPEPGTVSAS
+565 
-575 KVKANKTK
+575 K
-583 QAQASA
+583 
-589 TKHTVKAGES
+589 
-599 LNKIATENGISI
+599 
-611 DELKAANDLHSD
+611 
-623 VIHAGQTLTIPSA
+623 AGQTLVIPA
-636 SEGSKHRAS
+636 KGEAAKHAAAA
-645 EKKHEPATTKYTVR
+645 KPEPKTSKYTVR
-659 TGDNLG
+659 KGDNLG
-665 KIAKKYGVTV
+665 KIAAKHGITV
-675 DELKAANGISDNNI
+675 DQLKELNNLTDNNI
-689 MVGQT
+689 MVGQS
-694 IVVPSQ
+694 IVVPGDGEQ
-700 GNDAEAPTKQKKAKE
+700 AATKPAKAEREKPRT
-715 DKKARNTTH
+715 TTH
-724 TVRSGETLGEI
+724 TVRSGETLGAI

-748 ASGMKSDR
+748 ASGIKSDR
-756 LSIGQ
+756 ISIGQ
-761 KLTIPSKRNR
+761 KLTIPKKK

>member
-1 MKIYMKK
+1 MKK
-8 TALRLAAF
+8 TALRFVTICTLALTSV
-16 CAIGITAIPGW
+16 TAW
-27 CRQNVNTIKENIVD
+27 SRQNVNTIKENIVD

-78 DDVSDEVYIKR
+78 ETVSDEVYIKR
-89 LRALPVAIEMP
+89 LRALPVTIEMP

-151 VIESALNPE
+151 VIESALNPD

-174 ISTAKGFGL
+174 ISTAKGLGL
-183 EVNSMVDERRD
+183 EVNSLVDERRD
-194 PYRSSATAAAY
+194 PYRASEKAAVY
-205 LKSLYNIYHDWSLV
+205 LKNLYNIYHDWSLV

-292 VNQRIH
+292 VNQRIN
-298 FNQISKVLNMPL
+298 FNQISKVLNMPID
-310 EELRVLNPQFRR
+310 ELRVLNPQFRR
-322 DVIPGDTHTYTLCL
+322 DVIPGDTHSYSLCL
-336 PTHQIYSF
+336 PTHQVYSF
-344 IMSKDSIT
+344 IMSKDSIL

-358 YARRD
+358 YGRRD
-363 VVEPATAVTA
+363 VVEPATITDS
-373 KDSQVSGV
+373 KDIQGV

-398 VGRKESLNSI
+398 VRRGETLAKI
-408 ARKYGVTASSIKRSN
+408 AGKYGVTSSSIKRAN
-423 GLRRNKV
+423 GLRKSSV
-430 SRGQSLKIV
+430 KRGQSLKIV

-453 QINDELMADNG
+453 PTNDELLA
-464 KSANIEETID
+464 ANNAGTELDAEQTDTEEIEVA
-474 RQEPTNAEETEA
+474 EPAPT
-486 QTVTPTKP
+486 TV
-494 KRTAAGEE
+494 
-502 KTKTK
+502 
-507 PQQKPARKANQ
+507 KPAEQPKAKPEPKQKEQPKAKEQPKKRNHS
-518 DGIITKHTV
+518 DDAGIITKHTV
-527 RSGESLYRIAT
+527 RSGESLYKIAT

-552 ITNDAVQA
+552 LTNDAV
-560 GVVLI
+560 
-565 IPEPGTVSAS
+565 
-575 KVKANKTK
+575 K
-583 QAQASA
+583 
-589 TKHTVKAGES
+589 
-599 LNKIATENGISI
+599 
-611 DELKAANDLHSD
+611 
-623 VIHAGQTLTIPSA
+623 AGQTLVIPA
-636 SEGSKHRAS
+636 KGEAAKHAA
-645 EKKHEPATTKYTVR
+645 ATKPEQKTSKYTVR
-659 TGDNLG
+659 KGDNLG
-665 KIAKKYGVTV
+665 KIAAKHGITV
-675 DELKAANGISDNNI
+675 DQLKELNNLTDNNI
-689 MVGQT
+689 MVGQS
-694 IVVPSQ
+694 IVVPGDGEQ
-700 GNDAEAPTKQKKAKE
+700 AATKPAKAEREKPRT
-715 DKKARNTTH
+715 TTH
-724 TVRSGETLGEI
+724 TVRSGETLGAI

-748 ASGMKSDR
+748 ASGIKSDR
-756 LSIGQ
+756 ISIGQ
-761 KLTIPSKRNR
+761 KLTIPKKK

>member
-1 MKIYMKK
+1 MKK
-8 TALRLAAF
+8 TALRFVTICTLALTSV
-16 CAIGITAIPGW
+16 TAW
-27 CRQNVNTIKENIVD
+27 SRQNVNTIKESIVD

-78 DDVSDEVYIKR
+78 ETVSDEVYIKR
-89 LRALPVAIEMP
+89 LRALPVTIEMP

-151 VIESALNPE
+151 VIESALNPD
-160 AVSRV
+160 AISRV

-174 ISTAKGFGL
+174 ISTAKGLGL
-183 EVNSMVDERRD
+183 EVNSLVDERRD
-194 PYRSSATAAAY
+194 PYRASEKAAVY
-205 LKSLYNIYHDWSLV
+205 LKNLYNIYHDWSLV

-292 VNQRIH
+292 VNQRIN
-298 FNQISKVLNMPL
+298 FNQISKVLNMPID
-310 EELRVLNPQFRR
+310 ELRVLNPQFRR
-322 DVIPGDTHTYTLCL
+322 DVIPGDTHSYSLCL
-336 PTHQIYSF
+336 PTHQVYSF
-344 IMSKDSIT
+344 IMSKDSIL

-358 YARRD
+358 YGRRD
-363 VVEPATAVTA
+363 VVEPATIA
-373 KDSQVSGV
+373 DSQQDISGV

-398 VGRKESLNSI
+398 VRRGETLAKI
-408 ARKYGVTASSIKRSN
+408 AGKYGVTSSSIKRAN
-423 GLRRNKV
+423 GLRRSSVK
-430 SRGQSLKIV
+430 RGQSLKIV

-453 QINDELMADNG
+453 PASDELLA
-464 KSANIEETID
+464 ANNAGTELDAEQTDTEEIEVA
-474 RQEPTNAEETEA
+474 EPAPTTVKPAEQPKA
-486 QTVTPTKP
+486 KP
-494 KRTAAGEE
+494 EPKQKEQP
-502 KTKTK
+502 KTKEQPK
-507 PQQKPARKANQ
+507 KRNHSDDA
-518 DGIITKHTV
+518 GIITKHTV
-527 RSGESLYRIAT
+527 RSGESLYKIAT

-552 ITNDAVQA
+552 ITGDA
-560 GVVLI
+560 
-565 IPEPGTVSAS
+565 
-575 KVKANKTK
+575 
-583 QAQASA
+583 
-589 TKHTVKAGES
+589 VKAGET
-599 LNKIATENGISI
+599 LVIPAKG
-611 DELKAANDLHSD
+611 DAAK
-623 VIHAGQTLTIPSA
+623 LTA
-636 SEGSKHRAS
+636 AKQ
-645 EKKHEPATTKYTVR
+645 KPATSTYTVR
-659 TGDNLG
+659 KGDNLG
-665 KIAKKYGVTV
+665 KIAAKHGITV
-675 DELKAANGISDNNI
+675 DQLKELNNLTDNNI
-689 MVGQT
+689 MVGQS
-694 IVVPSQ
+694 IVVPGDGEQASEKPAK
-700 GNDAEAPTKQKKAKE
+700 AERAKT
-715 DKKARNTTH
+715 RTTTH
-724 TVRSGETLGEI
+724 TVRSGETLGAI

-748 ASGMKSDR
+748 ASGIKSDR
-756 LSIGQ
+756 ISIGQ
-761 KLTIPSKRNR
+761 KLTIPKRK

>member
-1 MKIYMKK
+1 MKK
-8 TALRLAAF
+8 TALRFVTICTLALTSV
-16 CAIGITAIPGW
+16 TAW
-27 CRQNVNTIKENIVD
+27 SRQNVNTIKENIVD

-78 DDVSDEVYIKR
+78 ETVSDEVYIKR
-89 LRALPVAIEMP
+89 LRALPVTIEMP

-151 VIESALNPE
+151 VIESALNPD

-174 ISTAKGFGL
+174 ISTAKGLGL
-183 EVNSMVDERRD
+183 EVNSLVDERRD
-194 PYRSSATAAAY
+194 PYRASEKAAVY
-205 LKSLYNIYHDWSLV
+205 LKNLYNIYHDWSLV

-292 VNQRIH
+292 VNQRIN
-298 FNQISKVLNMPL
+298 FNQISKVLNMPID
-310 EELRVLNPQFRR
+310 ELRVLNPQFRR
-322 DVIPGDTHTYTLCL
+322 DVIPGDTHSYSLCL
-336 PTHQIYSF
+336 PTHQVYSF
-344 IMSKDSIT
+344 IMSKDSIL

-358 YARRD
+358 YGRRD
-363 VVEPATAVTA
+363 VVEPATITDS
-373 KDSQVSGV
+373 KDIQGV

-398 VGRKESLNSI
+398 VRRGETLAKI
-408 ARKYGVTASSIKRSN
+408 AGKYGVTSSSIKRAN
-423 GLRRNKV
+423 GLRKSSV
-430 SRGQSLKIV
+430 KRGQSLKIV

-453 QINDELMADNG
+453 PASDELLA
-464 KSANIEETID
+464 ANNAGTELDAEQTDTEEIEVA
-474 RQEPTNAEETEA
+474 EPAPTTVKPAEQPKA
-486 QTVTPTKP
+486 KP
-494 KRTAAGEE
+494 EPKQKEQP
-502 KTKTK
+502 KTKEQPK
-507 PQQKPARKANQ
+507 KRNHSDDA
-518 DGIITKHTV
+518 GIITKHTV
-527 RSGESLYRIAT
+527 RSGESLYKIAT

-552 ITNDAVQA
+552 LTNDAV
-560 GVVLI
+560 
-565 IPEPGTVSAS
+565 
-575 KVKANKTK
+575 K
-583 QAQASA
+583 
-589 TKHTVKAGES
+589 
-599 LNKIATENGISI
+599 
-611 DELKAANDLHSD
+611 
-623 VIHAGQTLTIPSA
+623 AGQTLVIPA
-636 SEGSKHRAS
+636 KGEAAKHAA
-645 EKKHEPATTKYTVR
+645 ATKPEQKTSKYTVR
-659 TGDNLG
+659 KGDNLG
-665 KIAKKYGVTV
+665 KIAAKHGITV
-675 DELKAANGISDNNI
+675 DQLKELNNLTDNNI
-689 MVGQT
+689 MVGQS
-694 IVVPSQ
+694 IVVPGDGEQ
-700 GNDAEAPTKQKKAKE
+700 AATKPAKAEREKPRT
-715 DKKARNTTH
+715 TTH
-724 TVRSGETLGEI
+724 TVRSGETLGAI

-748 ASGMKSDR
+748 ASGIKSDR
-756 LSIGQ
+756 ISIGQ
-761 KLTIPSKRNR
+761 KLTIPKKK

>member
-1 MKIYMKK
+1 MKK
-8 TALRLAAF
+8 TALRFVTICTLALTSV
-16 CAIGITAIPGW
+16 TAW
-27 CRQNVNTIKENIVD
+27 SRQNVNTIKENIVD

-78 DDVSDEVYIKR
+78 ETVSDEVYIKR
-89 LRALPVAIEMP
+89 LRALPVTIEMP

-151 VIESALNPE
+151 VIESALNPD
-160 AVSRV
+160 AISRV

-174 ISTAKGFGL
+174 ISTAKGLGL
-183 EVNSMVDERRD
+183 EVNSLVDERRD
-194 PYRSSATAAAY
+194 PYRASEKAAVY
-205 LKSLYNIYHDWSLV
+205 LKNLYNIYHDWSLV

-292 VNQRIH
+292 VNQRIN
-298 FNQISKVLNMPL
+298 FNQISKVLNMPID
-310 EELRVLNPQFRR
+310 ELRVLNPQFRR
-322 DVIPGDTHTYTLCL
+322 DVIPGDTHSYSLCL
-336 PTHQIYSF
+336 PTHQVYSF
-344 IMSKDSIT
+344 IMSKDSIL

-358 YARRD
+358 YGRRD
-363 VVEPATAVTA
+363 VVEPATISDS
-373 KDSQVSGV
+373 KDIQGV

-398 VGRKESLNSI
+398 VRRGETLAKI
-408 ARKYGVTASSIKRSN
+408 AGKYGVTSSSIKRAN
-423 GLRRNKV
+423 GLRKSSV
-430 SRGQSLKIV
+430 KRGQSLKIV

-448 EKSDE
+448 EKSDDPT
-453 QINDELMADNG
+453 NDELLA
-464 KSANIEETID
+464 ANNAGTELDAEQTDTEEIEVA
-474 RQEPTNAEETEA
+474 EPAPT
-486 QTVTPTKP
+486 TV
-494 KRTAAGEE
+494 
-502 KTKTK
+502 
-507 PQQKPARKANQ
+507 KPAEQPKAKPEPKQKEQPKAKEQPKKRNHS
-518 DGIITKHTV
+518 DDAGIITKHTV
-527 RSGESLYRIAT
+527 RSGESLYKIAT

-552 ITNDAVQA
+552 LTNDAV
-560 GVVLI
+560 
-565 IPEPGTVSAS
+565 
-575 KVKANKTK
+575 K
-583 QAQASA
+583 
-589 TKHTVKAGES
+589 
-599 LNKIATENGISI
+599 
-611 DELKAANDLHSD
+611 
-623 VIHAGQTLTIPSA
+623 AGQTLVIPA
-636 SEGSKHRAS
+636 KGEAAKHAA
-645 EKKHEPATTKYTVR
+645 ATKPEQKTSKYTVR
-659 TGDNLG
+659 KGDNLG
-665 KIAKKYGVTV
+665 KIAAKHGITV
-675 DELKAANGISDNNI
+675 DQLKELNNLTDNNI
-689 MVGQT
+689 MVGQS
-694 IVVPSQ
+694 IVVPGDGEQ
-700 GNDAEAPTKQKKAKE
+700 AATKPAKAEREKPRT
-715 DKKARNTTH
+715 TTH
-724 TVRSGETLGEI
+724 TVRSGETLGAI

-748 ASGMKSDR
+748 ASGIKSDR
-756 LSIGQ
+756 ISIGQ
-761 KLTIPSKRNR
+761 KLTIPKKK

>member
-1 MKIYMKK
+1 MKK
-8 TALRLAAF
+8 TALRFITLCTLALTSV
-16 CAIGITAIPGW
+16 TAW
-27 CRQNVNTIKENIVD
+27 SRQNVNTIKENIVD
-41 NSIVFPESFETD
+41 NAIVFPESFETD

-70 SYVENSKS
+70 SYVENSNNETAT
-78 DDVSDEVYIKR
+78 DETYIKR
-89 LRALPVAIEMP
+89 LRAMPVAIEMP

-151 VIESALNPE
+151 VIESALNPD

-174 ISTAKGFGL
+174 ISTAKGLGL

-194 PYRSSATAAAY
+194 PYRASEKAAVY
-205 LKSLYNIYHDWSLV
+205 LKNLYNIYHDWSLV

-292 VNQRIH
+292 VSERIN
-298 FNQISKVLNMPL
+298 FNQISKVLNMPMD
-310 EELRVLNPQFRR
+310 ELRVLNPQFRR
-322 DVIPGDTHTYTLCL
+322 DVIPGDTHTYSLCL

-344 IMSKDSIT
+344 IMSKDSIL

-358 YARRD
+358 YGRRD
-363 VVEPATAVTA
+363 VVEPATIT
-373 KDSQVSGV
+373 DSQQDISGV

-398 VGRKESLNSI
+398 VRRGETLAKI
-408 ARKYGVTASSIKRSN
+408 ANKYGVTSSSIKRAN
-423 GLRRNKV
+423 GLRRSSVK
-430 SRGQSLKIV
+430 RGQSLKIV

-448 EKSDE
+448 EKTDDPT
-453 QINDELMADNG
+453 NDELLAANNNADQLG
-464 KSANIEETID
+464 TQQPD
-474 RQEPTNAEETEA
+474 AEETEVA
-486 QTVTPTKP
+486 EPAPKTQKP
-494 KRTAAGEE
+494 AEQPKAKPEP
-502 KTKTK
+502 KTK
-507 PQQKPARKANQ
+507 PESKAKQQPKNRNHSD
-518 DGIITKHTV
+518 DGIVTKHTV
-527 RSGESLYRIAT
+527 RPGESLYKIAT
-538 DNGITVDELKAANN
+538 DNGITVDQLKAANN
-552 ITNDAVQA
+552 IIGDA
-560 GVVLI
+560 
-565 IPEPGTVSAS
+565 
-575 KVKANKTK
+575 
-583 QAQASA
+583 
-589 TKHTVKAGES
+589 VKAGET
-599 LNKIATENGISI
+599 LVIPAKGE
-611 DELKAANDLHSD
+611 AAK
-623 VIHAGQTLTIPSA
+623 LTA
-636 SEGSKHRAS
+636 AKQ
-645 EKKHEPATTKYTVR
+645 KPATSTYTVR
-659 TGDNLG
+659 KGDNLG
-665 KIAKKYGVTV
+665 KIAAKHGITV
-675 DELKAANGISDNNI
+675 DQLKELNNLTDNNI
-689 MVGQT
+689 MVGQS
-694 IVVPSQ
+694 IVVPGDGEQ
-700 GNDAEAPTKQKKAKE
+700 ATEKPAKAERAKP
-715 DKKARNTTH
+715 RTTTH
-724 TVRSGETLGEI
+724 TVRSGETLGAI

-748 ASGMKSDR
+748 ASGIKSDR
-756 LSIGQ
+756 ISIGQ
-761 KLTIPSKRNR
+761 KLTIPKRK

>member
-1 MKIYMKK
+1 MKK
-8 TALRLAAF
+8 TALRFVTICTLALTSV
-16 CAIGITAIPGW
+16 TAW
-27 CRQNVNTIKENIVD
+27 SRQNVNTIKENIVD

-78 DDVSDEVYIKR
+78 ETVSDEVYIKR
-89 LRALPVAIEMP
+89 LRALPVTIEMP

-151 VIESALNPE
+151 VIESALNPD

-174 ISTAKGFGL
+174 ISTAKGLGL
-183 EVNSMVDERRD
+183 EVNSLVDERRD
-194 PYRSSATAAAY
+194 PYRASEKAAVY
-205 LKSLYNIYHDWSLV
+205 LKNLYNIYHDWSLV

-292 VNQRIH
+292 VNQRIN
-298 FNQISKVLNMPL
+298 FNQISKVLNMPID
-310 EELRVLNPQFRR
+310 ELRVLNPQFRR
-322 DVIPGDTHTYTLCL
+322 DVIPGDTHSYSLCL
-336 PTHQIYSF
+336 PTHQVYSF
-344 IMSKDSIT
+344 IMSKDSIL

-358 YARRD
+358 YGRRD
-363 VVEPATAVTA
+363 VVEPATITDS
-373 KDSQVSGV
+373 KDIQGV

-387 YETQTV
+387 YETHTV
-393 TKWHK
+393 THWQK
-398 VGRKESLNSI
+398 VRRGETLAKI
-408 ARKYGVTASSIKRSN
+408 AGKYGVTSSSIKRAN
-423 GLRRNKV
+423 GLRKSSV
-430 SRGQSLKIV
+430 KRGQSLKIV

-453 QINDELMADNG
+453 PASDELLAANNADTELD
-464 KSANIEETID
+464 AEQTDTEEIEVA
-474 RQEPTNAEETEA
+474 EPAPTTVKPAEQPKA
-486 QTVTPTKP
+486 KP
-494 KRTAAGEE
+494 EPKQKEQP
-502 KTKTK
+502 KTKEQPK
-507 PQQKPARKANQ
+507 KRNHSDDA
-518 DGIITKHTV
+518 GIITKHTV
-527 RSGESLYRIAT
+527 RSGESLYKIAT

-552 ITNDAVQA
+552 LTNDAV
-560 GVVLI
+560 
-565 IPEPGTVSAS
+565 
-575 KVKANKTK
+575 K
-583 QAQASA
+583 
-589 TKHTVKAGES
+589 
-599 LNKIATENGISI
+599 
-611 DELKAANDLHSD
+611 
-623 VIHAGQTLTIPSA
+623 AGQTLVIPA
-636 SEGSKHRAS
+636 KGEAAKHAA
-645 EKKHEPATTKYTVR
+645 ATKPEQKTSKYTVR
-659 TGDNLG
+659 KGDNLG
-665 KIAKKYGVTV
+665 KIAAKHGITV
-675 DELKAANGISDNNI
+675 DELKELNNLTDNNI
-689 MVGQT
+689 MVGQS
-694 IVVPSQ
+694 IVVPGDGEQASQ
-700 GNDAEAPTKQKKAKE
+700 KPAKAEREKPRT
-715 DKKARNTTH
+715 TTH
-724 TVRSGETLGEI
+724 TVRSGETLGAI

-748 ASGMKSDR
+748 ASGIKSDR
-756 LSIGQ
+756 INVGQ
-761 KLTIPSKRNR
+761 KLTIPKRK

>member
-1 MKIYMKK
+1 MKK
-8 TALRLAAF
+8 TALRFVTICTLALTSV
-16 CAIGITAIPGW
+16 TAW
-27 CRQNVNTIKENIVD
+27 SRQNVNTIKENIVD

-78 DDVSDEVYIKR
+78 ETVSDEVYIKR
-89 LRALPVAIEMP
+89 LRALPVTIEMP

-151 VIESALNPE
+151 VIESALNPD
-160 AVSRV
+160 AISRV

-174 ISTAKGFGL
+174 ISTAKGLGL
-183 EVNSMVDERRD
+183 EVNSLVDERRD
-194 PYRSSATAAAY
+194 PYRASEKAAVY
-205 LKSLYNIYHDWSLV
+205 LKNLYNIYHDWSLV

-292 VNQRIH
+292 VNQRIN
-298 FNQISKVLNMPL
+298 FNQISKVLNMPID
-310 EELRVLNPQFRR
+310 ELRVLNPQFRR
-322 DVIPGDTHTYTLCL
+322 DVIPGDTHSYSLCL
-336 PTHQIYSF
+336 PTHQVYSF
-344 IMSKDSIT
+344 IMSKDSIL

-358 YARRD
+358 YGRRD
-363 VVEPATAVTA
+363 VVEPATISDS
-373 KDSQVSGV
+373 KDIQGV

-398 VGRKESLNSI
+398 VRRGETLAKI
-408 ARKYGVTASSIKRSN
+408 AGKYGVTSSSIKRAN
-423 GLRRNKV
+423 GLRKSSV
-430 SRGQSLKIV
+430 KRGQSLKIV

-453 QINDELMADNG
+453 PTNDELLA
-464 KSANIEETID
+464 ANNAGTELDAEQTDTEEIEVAEPAPTTIKPAE
-474 RQEPTNAEETEA
+474 QPKAKPEPKQKE
-486 QTVTPTKP
+486 QP
-494 KRTAAGEE
+494 
-502 KTKTK
+502 KTKEQPK
-507 PQQKPARKANQ
+507 KRNHSDDA
-518 DGIITKHTV
+518 GIITKHTV
-527 RSGESLYRIAT
+527 RSGESLYKIAT
-538 DNGITVDELKAANN
+538 DNGITVDQLKAANN
-552 ITNDAVQA
+552 ITGDA
-560 GVVLI
+560 
-565 IPEPGTVSAS
+565 
-575 KVKANKTK
+575 
-583 QAQASA
+583 
-589 TKHTVKAGES
+589 VKAGET
-599 LNKIATENGISI
+599 LVIPAKGE
-611 DELKAANDLHSD
+611 AAK
-623 VIHAGQTLTIPSA
+623 LTAAKQKP
-636 SEGSKHRAS
+636 
-645 EKKHEPATTKYTVR
+645 TTSTYTVR
-659 TGDNLG
+659 KGDNLG
-665 KIAKKYGVTV
+665 KIAAKHGITV
-675 DELKAANGISDNNI
+675 DQLKELNNLTDNNI
-689 MVGQT
+689 MVGQS
-694 IVVPSQ
+694 IVVPGDGEQ
-700 GNDAEAPTKQKKAKE
+700 ATEKPAKAERAKP
-715 DKKARNTTH
+715 RTTTH
-724 TVRSGETLGEI
+724 TVRSGETLGAI

-748 ASGMKSDR
+748 ASGIKSDR
-756 LSIGQ
+756 ISIGQ
-761 KLTIPSKRNR
+761 KLTIPKRK

>member
-1 MKIYMKK
+1 MKK
-8 TALRLAAF
+8 TTLRFITLCAL
-16 CAIGITAIPGW
+16 AITSSQAW
-27 CRQNVNTIKENIVD
+27 CRQNVNTIKETIVD

-70 SYVENSKS
+70 SYVETTK
-78 DDVSDEVYIKR
+78 DEIVTDEVYIKR

-151 VIESALNPE
+151 VIESALNPD

-183 EVNSMVDERRD
+183 EVNSLVDERRD
-194 PYRSSATAAAY
+194 PYRSSEKAAAY
-205 LKSLYNIYHDWSLV
+205 LKNLYNIYHDWSLV

-266 YVMTYFKNHNISPSL
+266 YVMTYFKNHDISPSL

-292 VNQRIH
+292 VSERIN

-310 EELRVLNPQFRR
+310 DELRVLNPQFRR
-322 DVIPGDTHTYTLCL
+322 DIIPGDTHTYTLCL

-344 IMSKDSIT
+344 IMSKDSIL

-358 YARRD
+358 YGRRD
-363 VVEPATAVTA
+363 VVEPATIS
-373 KDSQVSGV
+373 DSQDISGV

-398 VGRKESLNSI
+398 VRRGETLAKI
-408 ARKYGVTASSIKRSN
+408 ANKYGVTSSSIKRAN
-423 GLRRNKV
+423 GLRSSSVK
-430 SRGQSLKIV
+430 RGQSLKIV

-448 EKSDE
+448 EKPADE
-453 QINDELMADNG
+453 PNNDELLA
-464 KSANIEETID
+464 ANNANTDLTNEQTDTDAETVESIE
-474 RQEPTNAEETEA
+474 
-486 QTVTPTKP
+486 TV
-494 KRTAAGEE
+494 EE
-502 KTKTK
+502 KPAEKKPAEQPKTK
-507 PQQKPARKANQ
+507 EQTKAKEQPKKRSNNS
-518 DGIITKHTV
+518 DAEITTKHTV
-527 RSGESLYRIAT
+527 RSGESLYKIAT
-538 DNGITVDELKAANN
+538 DNGLTIDDIKAANN
-552 ITNDAVQA
+552 LTSDAVKVGQ
-560 GVVLI
+560 VLI
-565 IPEPGTVSAS
+565 IPAKSEAGKQQTANAKPEP
-575 KVKANKTK
+575 KT
-583 QAQASA
+583 A
-589 TKHTVKAGES
+589 
-599 LNKIATENGISI
+599 
-611 DELKAANDLHSD
+611 
-623 VIHAGQTLTIPSA
+623 
-636 SEGSKHRAS
+636 
-645 EKKHEPATTKYTVR
+645 KYTVR
-659 TGDNLG
+659 KGDNLG
-665 KIAKKYGVTV
+665 KIASKHGISV
-675 DELKAANGISDNNI
+675 DELKQLNNMSDNNI

-694 IVVPSQ
+694 IIVPDNGSASQ
-700 GNDAEAPTKQKKAKE
+700 TSAKAKA
-715 DKKARNTTH
+715 DKPRTITH
-724 TVRSGETLGEI
+724 KVRSGETLGAI

-748 ASGMKSDR
+748 ASGIKSDR
-756 LSIGQ
+756 LSVGQ
-761 KLTIPSKRNR
+761 KLTIPQK

>member
-1 MKIYMKK
+1 MKK
-8 TALRLAAF
+8 TALRFVTICTLALTSV
-16 CAIGITAIPGW
+16 TAW
-27 CRQNVNTIKENIVD
+27 SRQNVNTIKENIVD

-78 DDVSDEVYIKR
+78 ETVSDEVYIKR
-89 LRALPVAIEMP
+89 LRALPVTIEMP

-151 VIESALNPE
+151 VIESALNPD

-174 ISTAKGFGL
+174 ISTAKGLGL
-183 EVNSMVDERRD
+183 EVNSLVDERRD
-194 PYRSSATAAAY
+194 PYRASEKAAVY
-205 LKSLYNIYHDWSLV
+205 LKNLYNIYHDWSLV

-292 VNQRIH
+292 VSERIN
-298 FNQISKVLNMPL
+298 FNQISKVLNMPID
-310 EELRVLNPQFRR
+310 ELRVLNPQFRR
-322 DVIPGDTHTYTLCL
+322 DVIPGDTHSYSLCL
-336 PTHQIYSF
+336 PTHQVYSF
-344 IMSKDSIT
+344 IMSKDSIL

-358 YARRD
+358 YGRRD
-363 VVEPATAVTA
+363 VVEPATITDS
-373 KDSQVSGV
+373 KDIQGV

-398 VGRKESLNSI
+398 VRRGETLAKI
-408 ARKYGVTASSIKRSN
+408 AGKYGVTSSSIKRAN
-423 GLRRNKV
+423 GLRKSSV
-430 SRGQSLKIV
+430 KRGQSLKIV

-453 QINDELMADNG
+453 PTNDELLA
-464 KSANIEETID
+464 ANNAGTELDAEQTDTEEIEVA
-474 RQEPTNAEETEA
+474 EPAPT
-486 QTVTPTKP
+486 TV
-494 KRTAAGEE
+494 
-502 KTKTK
+502 
-507 PQQKPARKANQ
+507 KPAEQPKAKPEPKQKEQPKAKEQPKKRNHS
-518 DGIITKHTV
+518 DDAGIITKHTV
-527 RSGESLYRIAT
+527 RSGESLYKIAT

-552 ITNDAVQA
+552 LTNDAV
-560 GVVLI
+560 
-565 IPEPGTVSAS
+565 
-575 KVKANKTK
+575 K
-583 QAQASA
+583 
-589 TKHTVKAGES
+589 
-599 LNKIATENGISI
+599 
-611 DELKAANDLHSD
+611 
-623 VIHAGQTLTIPSA
+623 AGQTLVIPA
-636 SEGSKHRAS
+636 KGEAAKHAA
-645 EKKHEPATTKYTVR
+645 ATKPEQKTSKYTVR
-659 TGDNLG
+659 KGDNLG
-665 KIAKKYGVTV
+665 KIAAKHGITV
-675 DELKAANGISDNNI
+675 DQLKELNNLTDNNI
-689 MVGQT
+689 MVGQS
-694 IVVPSQ
+694 IVVPGDGEQ
-700 GNDAEAPTKQKKAKE
+700 AATKPAKAERGKPRT
-715 DKKARNTTH
+715 TTH
-724 TVRSGETLGEI
+724 TVRSGETLGAI

-748 ASGMKSDR
+748 ASGIKSDR
-756 LSIGQ
+756 ISIGQ
-761 KLTIPSKRNR
+761 KLTIPKKK

>member
-1 MKIYMKK
+1 MKK
-8 TALRLAAF
+8 TALRFVTICTLALTSV
-16 CAIGITAIPGW
+16 TAW
-27 CRQNVNTIKENIVD
+27 SRQNVNTIKENIVD

-78 DDVSDEVYIKR
+78 ETVSDEVYIKR
-89 LRALPVAIEMP
+89 LRALPVTIEMP

-151 VIESALNPE
+151 VIESALNPD
-160 AVSRV
+160 AISRV

-174 ISTAKGFGL
+174 ISTAKGLGL
-183 EVNSMVDERRD
+183 EVNSLVDERRD
-194 PYRSSATAAAY
+194 PYRASEKAAVY
-205 LKSLYNIYHDWSLV
+205 LKNLYNIYHDWSLV

-266 YVMTYFKNHNISPSL
+266 YVMTYFKTHNISPSL

-292 VNQRIH
+292 VNQRIN
-298 FNQISKVLNMPL
+298 FNQISKVLNMPID
-310 EELRVLNPQFRR
+310 ELRVLNPQFRR
-322 DVIPGDTHTYTLCL
+322 DVIPGDTHSYSLCL
-336 PTHQIYSF
+336 PTHQVYSF
-344 IMSKDSIT
+344 IMSKDSIL

-358 YARRD
+358 YGRRD
-363 VVEPATAVTA
+363 VVEPATISDS
-373 KDSQVSGV
+373 KDIQGV

-398 VGRKESLNSI
+398 VRRGETLAKI
-408 ARKYGVTASSIKRSN
+408 AGKYGVTSSSIKRAN
-423 GLRRNKV
+423 GLRKSSV
-430 SRGQSLKIV
+430 KRGQSLKIV

-453 QINDELMADNG
+453 PTNDELLA
-464 KSANIEETID
+464 ANNAGTELDAEQTDTEEIEVA
-474 RQEPTNAEETEA
+474 EPAPTTVKPAEQPKA
-486 QTVTPTKP
+486 KP
-494 KRTAAGEE
+494 EPKQKEQP
-502 KTKTK
+502 KTKEQPK
-507 PQQKPARKANQ
+507 KRNHSDDA
-518 DGIITKHTV
+518 GIITKHTV
-527 RSGESLYRIAT
+527 RSGESLYKIAT

-552 ITNDAVQA
+552 LTNDAV
-560 GVVLI
+560 
-565 IPEPGTVSAS
+565 
-575 KVKANKTK
+575 K
-583 QAQASA
+583 
-589 TKHTVKAGES
+589 
-599 LNKIATENGISI
+599 
-611 DELKAANDLHSD
+611 
-623 VIHAGQTLTIPSA
+623 AGQTLVIPA
-636 SEGSKHRAS
+636 KGEAAKHAAA
-645 EKKHEPATTKYTVR
+645 KQKPTTSTYTVR
-659 TGDNLG
+659 KGDNLG
-665 KIAKKYGVTV
+665 KIAAKHGITV
-675 DELKAANGISDNNI
+675 DQLKELNNLTDNNI
-689 MVGQT
+689 MVGQS
-694 IVVPSQ
+694 IVVPGDGEQ
-700 GNDAEAPTKQKKAKE
+700 ATEKPAKAERAKP
-715 DKKARNTTH
+715 RTTTH
-724 TVRSGETLGEI
+724 TVRSGETLGAI

-748 ASGMKSDR
+748 ASGIKSDR
-756 LSIGQ
+756 ISIGQ
-761 KLTIPSKRNR
+761 KLTIPKRK

>member
-1 MKIYMKK
+1 MKK
-8 TALRLAAF
+8 TALRFVTICTLALTSV
-16 CAIGITAIPGW
+16 TAW
-27 CRQNVNTIKENIVD
+27 SRQNVNTIKENIVD

-78 DDVSDEVYIKR
+78 ETVSDEVYIKR
-89 LRALPVAIEMP
+89 LRALPVTIEMP

-151 VIESALNPE
+151 VIESALNPD
-160 AVSRV
+160 AISRV

-174 ISTAKGFGL
+174 ISTAKGLGL
-183 EVNSMVDERRD
+183 EVNSLVDERRD
-194 PYRSSATAAAY
+194 PYRASEKAAVY
-205 LKSLYNIYHDWSLV
+205 LKNLYNIYHDWSLV

-292 VNQRIH
+292 VNQRIN
-298 FNQISKVLNMPL
+298 FNQISKVLNMPID
-310 EELRVLNPQFRR
+310 ELRVLNPQFRR
-322 DVIPGDTHTYTLCL
+322 DVIPGDTHSYSLCL
-336 PTHQIYSF
+336 PTHQVYSF
-344 IMSKDSIT
+344 IMSKDSIL

-358 YARRD
+358 YGRRD
-363 VVEPATAVTA
+363 VVEPATISDS
-373 KDSQVSGV
+373 KDIQGV

-398 VGRKESLNSI
+398 VRRGETLAKI
-408 ARKYGVTASSIKRSN
+408 AGKYGVTSSSIKRAN
-423 GLRRNKV
+423 GLRKSSV
-430 SRGQSLKIV
+430 KRGQSLKIV

-453 QINDELMADNG
+453 PTNDELLA
-464 KSANIEETID
+464 ANNAGTELDAEQTDTEEIEVA
-474 RQEPTNAEETEA
+474 EPAPTTVKPAEQPKA
-486 QTVTPTKP
+486 KP
-494 KRTAAGEE
+494 EPKQKEQP
-502 KTKTK
+502 KTKEQPK
-507 PQQKPARKANQ
+507 KRNHSHDA
-518 DGIITKHTV
+518 DIITKHTV
-527 RSGESLYRIAT
+527 RSGESLYKIAT

-552 ITNDAVQA
+552 LTNDAV
-560 GVVLI
+560 
-565 IPEPGTVSAS
+565 
-575 KVKANKTK
+575 K
-583 QAQASA
+583 
-589 TKHTVKAGES
+589 
-599 LNKIATENGISI
+599 
-611 DELKAANDLHSD
+611 
-623 VIHAGQTLTIPSA
+623 AGQTLVIPA
-636 SEGSKHRAS
+636 KGEAAKHAA
-645 EKKHEPATTKYTVR
+645 ATKPEQKTSKYTVR
-659 TGDNLG
+659 KGDNLG
-665 KIAKKYGVTV
+665 KIAAKHGITV
-675 DELKAANGISDNNI
+675 DQLKELNNLTDNNI
-689 MVGQT
+689 MVGQS
-694 IVVPSQ
+694 IVVPGDGEQ
-700 GNDAEAPTKQKKAKE
+700 ATEKPAKAERAKP
-715 DKKARNTTH
+715 RTTTH
-724 TVRSGETLGEI
+724 TVRSGETLGAI
-735 AEKYGTTVSAIKR
+735 AETVSAIKR
-748 ASGMKSDR
+748 ASGIKSDR
-756 LSIGQ
+756 ISIGQ
-761 KLTIPSKRNR
+761 KLTIPKRK

>member
-1 MKIYMKK
+1 MKK
-8 TALRLAAF
+8 TALRFVTICTLALTSV
-16 CAIGITAIPGW
+16 TAW
-27 CRQNVNTIKENIVD
+27 SRQNVNTIKENIVD

-78 DDVSDEVYIKR
+78 ETVSDEVYIKR
-89 LRALPVAIEMP
+89 LRALPVTIEMP

-151 VIESALNPE
+151 VIESALNPD
-160 AVSRV
+160 AISRV

-174 ISTAKGFGL
+174 ISTAKGLGL
-183 EVNSMVDERRD
+183 EVNSLVDERRD
-194 PYRSSATAAAY
+194 PYRASEKAAVY
-205 LKSLYNIYHDWSLV
+205 LKNLYNIYHDWSLV

-292 VNQRIH
+292 VNQRIN
-298 FNQISKVLNMPL
+298 FNQISKVLNMPID
-310 EELRVLNPQFRR
+310 ELRVLNPQFRR
-322 DVIPGDTHTYTLCL
+322 DVIPGDTHSYSLCL
-336 PTHQIYSF
+336 PTHQVYSF
-344 IMSKDSIT
+344 IMSKDSIL

-358 YARRD
+358 YGRRD
-363 VVEPATAVTA
+363 VVEPATITDS
-373 KDSQVSGV
+373 KDIQGV

-398 VGRKESLNSI
+398 VRRGETLAKI
-408 ARKYGVTASSIKRSN
+408 AGKYGVTSSSIKRAN
-423 GLRRNKV
+423 GLRKSSV
-430 SRGQSLKIV
+430 KRGQSLKIV

-453 QINDELMADNG
+453 PTNDELLA
-464 KSANIEETID
+464 ANNAGTELDAEQTDTEEIEVA
-474 RQEPTNAEETEA
+474 EPAPTTVKPAEQPKA
-486 QTVTPTKP
+486 KP
-494 KRTAAGEE
+494 EPKQKEQP
-502 KTKTK
+502 KTKEQPK
-507 PQQKPARKANQ
+507 KRNHSDDA
-518 DGIITKHTV
+518 GIITKHTV
-527 RSGESLYRIAT
+527 RSGESLYKIAT

-552 ITNDAVQA
+552 LTNDAV
-560 GVVLI
+560 
-565 IPEPGTVSAS
+565 
-575 KVKANKTK
+575 K
-583 QAQASA
+583 
-589 TKHTVKAGES
+589 
-599 LNKIATENGISI
+599 
-611 DELKAANDLHSD
+611 
-623 VIHAGQTLTIPSA
+623 AGQTLVIPA
-636 SEGSKHRAS
+636 KGEAAKHAA
-645 EKKHEPATTKYTVR
+645 ATKPEQKTSKYTVR
-659 TGDNLG
+659 KGDNLG
-665 KIAKKYGVTV
+665 KIAAKHGITV
-675 DELKAANGISDNNI
+675 DQLKELNNLTDNNI
-689 MVGQT
+689 MVGQS
-694 IVVPSQ
+694 IVVPGDGEQ
-700 GNDAEAPTKQKKAKE
+700 AATKPAKAEREKPRT
-715 DKKARNTTH
+715 TTH
-724 TVRSGETLGEI
+724 TVRSGETLGAI

-748 ASGMKSDR
+748 ASGIKSDR
-756 LSIGQ
+756 ISIGQ
-761 KLTIPSKRNR
+761 KLTIPKRK

>member
-1 MKIYMKK
+1 MKK
-8 TALRLAAF
+8 TALRFVTICTLALTSV
-16 CAIGITAIPGW
+16 TAW
-27 CRQNVNTIKENIVD
+27 SRQNVNTIKESIVD

-78 DDVSDEVYIKR
+78 ETVSDEVYIKR
-89 LRALPVAIEMP
+89 LRALPVTIEMP

-151 VIESALNPE
+151 VIESALNPD

-174 ISTAKGFGL
+174 ISTAKGLGL
-183 EVNSMVDERRD
+183 EVNSLVDERRD
-194 PYRSSATAAAY
+194 PYRASEKAAVY
-205 LKSLYNIYHDWSLV
+205 LKNLYNIYHDWSLV

-292 VNQRIH
+292 VNQRIN
-298 FNQISKVLNMPL
+298 FNQISKVLNMPID
-310 EELRVLNPQFRR
+310 ELRVLNPQFRR
-322 DVIPGDTHTYTLCL
+322 DVIPGDTHSYSLCL
-336 PTHQIYSF
+336 PTHQVYSF
-344 IMSKDSIT
+344 IMSKDSIL

-358 YARRD
+358 YGRRD
-363 VVEPATAVTA
+363 VVEPATISDS
-373 KDSQVSGV
+373 KDIQGV

-398 VGRKESLNSI
+398 VRRGETLAKI
-408 ARKYGVTASSIKRSN
+408 AGKYGVTSSSIKRAN
-423 GLRRNKV
+423 GLRRSSVK
-430 SRGQSLKIV
+430 RGQSLKIV

-453 QINDELMADNG
+453 PTNDELLA
-464 KSANIEETID
+464 ANNAGTELDAEQTDTEEIEVA
-474 RQEPTNAEETEA
+474 EPAPTTVKPAEQPKA
-486 QTVTPTKP
+486 KP
-494 KRTAAGEE
+494 EPKQKEQP
-502 KTKTK
+502 KTKEQPK
-507 PQQKPARKANQ
+507 KRNHSDDA
-518 DGIITKHTV
+518 GIITKHTV
-527 RSGESLYRIAT
+527 RSGESLYKIAT

-552 ITNDAVQA
+552 LTNDAVR
-560 GVVLI
+560 
-565 IPEPGTVSAS
+565 
-575 KVKANKTK
+575 
-583 QAQASA
+583 
-589 TKHTVKAGES
+589 
-599 LNKIATENGISI
+599 
-611 DELKAANDLHSD
+611 
-623 VIHAGQTLTIPSA
+623 AGQTLVIPA
-636 SEGSKHRAS
+636 KGEAAKHAA
-645 EKKHEPATTKYTVR
+645 ATKPEQKTSKYTVR
-659 TGDNLG
+659 KGDNLG
-665 KIAKKYGVTV
+665 KIAAKHGITV
-675 DELKAANGISDNNI
+675 DQLKELNNLTDNNI
-689 MVGQT
+689 MVGQS
-694 IVVPSQ
+694 IVVPGDGEQ
-700 GNDAEAPTKQKKAKE
+700 AATKAAKAERGKPRT
-715 DKKARNTTH
+715 TTH
-724 TVRSGETLGEI
+724 TVRSGETLGAI

-748 ASGMKSDR
+748 ASGIKSDR
-756 LSIGQ
+756 ISIGQ
-761 KLTIPSKRNR
+761 KLTIPKKK

>member
-1 MKIYMKK
+1 MKK
-8 TALRLAAF
+8 TALRFVTICTLALTSV
-16 CAIGITAIPGW
+16 TAW
-27 CRQNVNTIKENIVD
+27 SRQNVNTIKENIVD

-78 DDVSDEVYIKR
+78 ETVSDEVYIKR
-89 LRALPVAIEMP
+89 LRALPVTIEMP

-151 VIESALNPE
+151 VIESALNPD

-174 ISTAKGFGL
+174 ISTAKGLGL
-183 EVNSMVDERRD
+183 EVNSLVDERRD
-194 PYRSSATAAAY
+194 PYRASEKAAVY
-205 LKSLYNIYHDWSLV
+205 LKNLYNIYHDWSLV

-292 VNQRIH
+292 VNQRIN
-298 FNQISKVLNMPL
+298 FNQISKVLNMPID
-310 EELRVLNPQFRR
+310 ELRVLNPQFRR
-322 DVIPGDTHTYTLCL
+322 DVIPGDTHSYSLCL
-336 PTHQIYSF
+336 PTHQVYSF
-344 IMSKDSIT
+344 IMSKDSIL

-358 YARRD
+358 YGRRD
-363 VVEPATAVTA
+363 VVEPATITDS
-373 KDSQVSGV
+373 KDIQGV

-398 VGRKESLNSI
+398 VRRGETLAKI
-408 ARKYGVTASSIKRSN
+408 AGKYGVTSSSIKRAN
-423 GLRRNKV
+423 GLRKSSV
-430 SRGQSLKIV
+430 KRGQSLKIV

-453 QINDELMADNG
+453 PTNDELLA
-464 KSANIEETID
+464 ANNAGTELDAEQTDTEEIEVA
-474 RQEPTNAEETEA
+474 EPAPTTVKPAEQPKA
-486 QTVTPTKP
+486 KP
-494 KRTAAGEE
+494 EPKQKEQP
-502 KTKTK
+502 KTKEQPK
-507 PQQKPARKANQ
+507 KRNHSDDA
-518 DGIITKHTV
+518 GIITKHTV
-527 RSGESLYRIAT
+527 RSGESLYKIAT

-552 ITNDAVQA
+552 LTNDAV
-560 GVVLI
+560 
-565 IPEPGTVSAS
+565 
-575 KVKANKTK
+575 K
-583 QAQASA
+583 
-589 TKHTVKAGES
+589 
-599 LNKIATENGISI
+599 
-611 DELKAANDLHSD
+611 
-623 VIHAGQTLTIPSA
+623 AGQTLVIPA
-636 SEGSKHRAS
+636 KGEAAKHAA
-645 EKKHEPATTKYTVR
+645 ATKPEQKTSKYTVR
-659 TGDNLG
+659 KGDNLG
-665 KIAKKYGVTV
+665 KIAAKHGITV
-675 DELKAANGISDNNI
+675 DQLKELNNLTDNNI
-689 MVGQT
+689 MVGQS
-694 IVVPSQ
+694 IVVPGDGEQ
-700 GNDAEAPTKQKKAKE
+700 AATKPAKAEREKPRT
-715 DKKARNTTH
+715 TTH
-724 TVRSGETLGEI
+724 TVRSGETLGAI

-748 ASGMKSDR
+748 ASGIKSDR
-756 LSIGQ
+756 ISIGQ
-761 KLTIPSKRNR
+761 KLTIPKKK

>member
-1 MKIYMKK
+1 MKK
-8 TALRLAAF
+8 TALRFVTICTLALTSV
-16 CAIGITAIPGW
+16 TAW
-27 CRQNVNTIKENIVD
+27 SRQNVNTIKENIVD

-78 DDVSDEVYIKR
+78 ETVSDEVYIKR
-89 LRALPVAIEMP
+89 LRALPVTIEMP

-151 VIESALNPE
+151 VIESALNPD

-174 ISTAKGFGL
+174 ISTAKGLGL
-183 EVNSMVDERRD
+183 EVNSLVDERRD
-194 PYRSSATAAAY
+194 PYRASEKAAVY
-205 LKSLYNIYHDWSLV
+205 LKNLYNIYHDWSLV

-292 VNQRIH
+292 VNQRIN
-298 FNQISKVLNMPL
+298 FNQISKVLNMPID
-310 EELRVLNPQFRR
+310 ELRVLNPQFRR
-322 DVIPGDTHTYTLCL
+322 DVIPGDTHSYSLCL
-336 PTHQIYSF
+336 PTHQVYSF
-344 IMSKDSIT
+344 IMSKDSIL

-358 YARRD
+358 YGRRD
-363 VVEPATAVTA
+363 VVEPATITDS
-373 KDSQVSGV
+373 KDIQGV

-398 VGRKESLNSI
+398 VRRGETLAKI
-408 ARKYGVTASSIKRSN
+408 AGKYGVTSSSIKRAN
-423 GLRRNKV
+423 GLRRSSVK
-430 SRGQSLKIV
+430 RGQSLKIV

-453 QINDELMADNG
+453 PTNDELLA
-464 KSANIEETID
+464 ANNAGTELDAEQTDTEEIEVA
-474 RQEPTNAEETEA
+474 EPAPTTVKPAEQPKA
-486 QTVTPTKP
+486 KP
-494 KRTAAGEE
+494 EPKQKEQP
-502 KTKTK
+502 KTKEQPK
-507 PQQKPARKANQ
+507 KRNHSDDA
-518 DGIITKHTV
+518 GIITKHTV
-527 RSGESLYRIAT
+527 RSGESLYKIAT

-552 ITNDAVQA
+552 LTNDAV
-560 GVVLI
+560 
-565 IPEPGTVSAS
+565 
-575 KVKANKTK
+575 K
-583 QAQASA
+583 
-589 TKHTVKAGES
+589 
-599 LNKIATENGISI
+599 
-611 DELKAANDLHSD
+611 
-623 VIHAGQTLTIPSA
+623 AGQTLVIPA
-636 SEGSKHRAS
+636 KGEAAKHAA
-645 EKKHEPATTKYTVR
+645 ATKPEQKTSKYTVR
-659 TGDNLG
+659 KGDNLG
-665 KIAKKYGVTV
+665 KIAAKHGITV
-675 DELKAANGISDNNI
+675 DQLKELNNLTDNNI
-689 MVGQT
+689 MVGQS
-694 IVVPSQ
+694 IVVPGDGEQ
-700 GNDAEAPTKQKKAKE
+700 AATKAAKAERGKPRT
-715 DKKARNTTH
+715 TTH
-724 TVRSGETLGEI
+724 TVRSGETLGAI

-748 ASGMKSDR
+748 ASGIKSDR
-756 LSIGQ
+756 ISIGQ
-761 KLTIPSKRNR
+761 KLTIPKKK

>member
-1 MKIYMKK
+1 MKK
-8 TALRLAAF
+8 TALRFVTICTLALTSV
-16 CAIGITAIPGW
+16 TAW
-27 CRQNVNTIKENIVD
+27 SRQNVNTIKENIVD

-78 DDVSDEVYIKR
+78 ETVSDEVYIKR
-89 LRALPVAIEMP
+89 LRALPVTIEMP

-151 VIESALNPE
+151 VIESALNPD

-174 ISTAKGFGL
+174 ISTAKGLGL
-183 EVNSMVDERRD
+183 EVNSLVDERRD
-194 PYRSSATAAAY
+194 PYRASEKAAVY
-205 LKSLYNIYHDWSLV
+205 LKNLYNIYHDWSLV

-292 VNQRIH
+292 VNQRIN
-298 FNQISKVLNMPL
+298 FNQISKVLNMPID
-310 EELRVLNPQFRR
+310 ELRVLNPQFRR
-322 DVIPGDTHTYTLCL
+322 DVIPGDTHSYSLCL
-336 PTHQIYSF
+336 PTHQVYSF
-344 IMSKDSIT
+344 IMSKDSIL

-358 YARRD
+358 YGRRD
-363 VVEPATAVTA
+363 VVEPATISDS
-373 KDSQVSGV
+373 KDIQGV

-398 VGRKESLNSI
+398 VRRGETLAKI
-408 ARKYGVTASSIKRSN
+408 AGKYGVTSSSIKRAN
-423 GLRRNKV
+423 GLRKSSV
-430 SRGQSLKIV
+430 KRGQSLKIV

-453 QINDELMADNG
+453 PTNDELLA
-464 KSANIEETID
+464 ANNAGTELDAEQTDTKEIEVAEPATET
-474 RQEPTNAEETEA
+474 
-486 QTVTPTKP
+486 V
-494 KRTAAGEE
+494 
-502 KTKTK
+502 
-507 PQQKPARKANQ
+507 KPAEQPKSKPEPKQKEQPKAKEQPKKRNHS
-518 DGIITKHTV
+518 DDAGIITKHTV
-527 RSGESLYRIAT
+527 RSGESLYKIAT

-552 ITNDAVQA
+552 LTNDAV
-560 GVVLI
+560 
-565 IPEPGTVSAS
+565 
-575 KVKANKTK
+575 K
-583 QAQASA
+583 
-589 TKHTVKAGES
+589 
-599 LNKIATENGISI
+599 
-611 DELKAANDLHSD
+611 
-623 VIHAGQTLTIPSA
+623 AGQTLVIPA
-636 SEGSKHRAS
+636 KGEAAKHAA
-645 EKKHEPATTKYTVR
+645 ATKPEQKTSKYTVR
-659 TGDNLG
+659 KGDNLG
-665 KIAKKYGVTV
+665 KIAAKHGITV
-675 DELKAANGISDNNI
+675 DQLKELNNLTDNNI
-689 MVGQT
+689 MVGQS
-694 IVVPSQ
+694 IVVPGDGEQ
-700 GNDAEAPTKQKKAKE
+700 AATKPAKAERGKPRT
-715 DKKARNTTH
+715 TTH
-724 TVRSGETLGEI
+724 TVRSGETLGAI

-748 ASGMKSDR
+748 ASGIKSDR
-756 LSIGQ
+756 ISIGQ
-761 KLTIPSKRNR
+761 KLTIPKKK

>member
-1 MKIYMKK
+1 MKK
-8 TALRLAAF
+8 TALRFVTICTLALTSV
-16 CAIGITAIPGW
+16 TAW
-27 CRQNVNTIKENIVD
+27 SRQNVNTIKENIVD

-78 DDVSDEVYIKR
+78 ETVSDEVYIKR
-89 LRALPVAIEMP
+89 LRALPVTIEMP

-151 VIESALNPE
+151 VIESALNPD

-174 ISTAKGFGL
+174 ISTAKGLGL
-183 EVNSMVDERRD
+183 EVNSLVDERRD
-194 PYRSSATAAAY
+194 PYRASEKAAVY
-205 LKSLYNIYHDWSLV
+205 LKNLYNIYHDWSLV

-292 VNQRIH
+292 VNQRIN
-298 FNQISKVLNMPL
+298 FNQISKVLNMPID
-310 EELRVLNPQFRR
+310 ELRVLNPQFRR
-322 DVIPGDTHTYTLCL
+322 DVIPGDTHSYSLCL
-336 PTHQIYSF
+336 PTHQVYSF
-344 IMSKDSIT
+344 IMSKDSIL

-358 YARRD
+358 YGRRD
-363 VVEPATAVTA
+363 VVEPATITDS
-373 KDSQVSGV
+373 KDIQGV

-398 VGRKESLNSI
+398 VRRGETLAKI
-408 ARKYGVTASSIKRSN
+408 AGKYGVTSSSIKRAN
-423 GLRRNKV
+423 GLRKSSV
-430 SRGQSLKIV
+430 KRGQSLKIV

-453 QINDELMADNG
+453 PTNDELLA
-464 KSANIEETID
+464 ANNAGTELDAEQTDTEEIEVA
-474 RQEPTNAEETEA
+474 EPAPT
-486 QTVTPTKP
+486 TV
-494 KRTAAGEE
+494 
-502 KTKTK
+502 
-507 PQQKPARKANQ
+507 KPAEQPKAKPEPKQKEQPKAKEQPKKRNHS
-518 DGIITKHTV
+518 DDAGIITKHTV
-527 RSGESLYRIAT
+527 RSGESLYKIAT

-552 ITNDAVQA
+552 LTNDAV
-560 GVVLI
+560 
-565 IPEPGTVSAS
+565 
-575 KVKANKTK
+575 K
-583 QAQASA
+583 
-589 TKHTVKAGES
+589 
-599 LNKIATENGISI
+599 
-611 DELKAANDLHSD
+611 
-623 VIHAGQTLTIPSA
+623 AGQTLVIPA
-636 SEGSKHRAS
+636 KGEAAKHAA
-645 EKKHEPATTKYTVR
+645 ATKPEQKTSKYTVR
-659 TGDNLG
+659 KGDNLG
-665 KIAKKYGVTV
+665 KIAAKHGITV
-675 DELKAANGISDNNI
+675 DQLKELNNLTDNNI
-689 MVGQT
+689 MVGQS
-694 IVVPSQ
+694 IVVPGDGEQ
-700 GNDAEAPTKQKKAKE
+700 AATKPAKAERRKPRT
-715 DKKARNTTH
+715 TTH
-724 TVRSGETLGEI
+724 TVRSGETLGAI

-748 ASGMKSDR
+748 ASGIKSDR
-756 LSIGQ
+756 ISIGQ
-761 KLTIPSKRNR
+761 KLTIPKKK

>member
-1 MKIYMKK
+1 MKK
-8 TALRLAAF
+8 TALRFVTICTLALTSV
-16 CAIGITAIPGW
+16 TAW
-27 CRQNVNTIKENIVD
+27 SRQNVNTIKENIVD

-78 DDVSDEVYIKR
+78 ETVSDEVYIKR
-89 LRALPVAIEMP
+89 LRALPVTIEMP

-151 VIESALNPE
+151 VIESALNPD

-174 ISTAKGFGL
+174 ISTAKGLGL
-183 EVNSMVDERRD
+183 EVNSLVDERRD
-194 PYRSSATAAAY
+194 PYRASEKAAVY
-205 LKSLYNIYHDWSLV
+205 LKNLYNIYHDWSLV

-292 VNQRIH
+292 VNQRIN
-298 FNQISKVLNMPL
+298 FNQISKVLNMPID
-310 EELRVLNPQFRR
+310 ELRVLNPQFRR
-322 DVIPGDTHTYTLCL
+322 DVIPGDTHSYSLCL
-336 PTHQIYSF
+336 PTHQVYSF
-344 IMSKDSIT
+344 IMSKDSIL

-358 YARRD
+358 YGRRD
-363 VVEPATAVTA
+363 VVEPATISDS
-373 KDSQVSGV
+373 KDIQGV

-398 VGRKESLNSI
+398 VRRGETLAKI
-408 ARKYGVTASSIKRSN
+408 AGKYGVTSSSIKRAN
-423 GLRRNKV
+423 GLRKSSV
-430 SRGQSLKIV
+430 KRGQSLKIV

-453 QINDELMADNG
+453 PTNDELLA
-464 KSANIEETID
+464 ANNAGTELDAEQTDTEEIEVA
-474 RQEPTNAEETEA
+474 EPAPT
-486 QTVTPTKP
+486 TV
-494 KRTAAGEE
+494 
-502 KTKTK
+502 
-507 PQQKPARKANQ
+507 KPAEQPKAKPEPKQKEQPKAKEQPKKRNHS
-518 DGIITKHTV
+518 DDAGIITKHTV
-527 RSGESLYRIAT
+527 RSGESLYKIAT

-552 ITNDAVQA
+552 LTNDAV
-560 GVVLI
+560 
-565 IPEPGTVSAS
+565 
-575 KVKANKTK
+575 K
-583 QAQASA
+583 
-589 TKHTVKAGES
+589 
-599 LNKIATENGISI
+599 
-611 DELKAANDLHSD
+611 
-623 VIHAGQTLTIPSA
+623 AGQTLVIPA
-636 SEGSKHRAS
+636 KGEAAKHAA
-645 EKKHEPATTKYTVR
+645 ATKPEQKTSKYTVR
-659 TGDNLG
+659 KGDNLG
-665 KIAKKYGVTV
+665 KIAAKHGITV
-675 DELKAANGISDNNI
+675 DQLKELNNLTDNNI
-689 MVGQT
+689 MVGQS
-694 IVVPSQ
+694 IVVPGDGEQ
-700 GNDAEAPTKQKKAKE
+700 AATKPAKAERGKPRT
-715 DKKARNTTH
+715 TTH
-724 TVRSGETLGEI
+724 TVRSGETLGAI

-748 ASGMKSDR
+748 ASGIKSDR
-756 LSIGQ
+756 ISIGQ
-761 KLTIPSKRNR
+761 KLTIPKKK

>member
-1 MKIYMKK
+1 MKK
-8 TALRLAAF
+8 TALRFVTICTLALTSV
-16 CAIGITAIPGW
+16 TAW
-27 CRQNVNTIKENIVD
+27 SRQNVNTIKENIVD

-78 DDVSDEVYIKR
+78 ETVSDEVYIKR
-89 LRALPVAIEMP
+89 LRALPVTIEMP

-151 VIESALNPE
+151 VIESALNPD

-174 ISTAKGFGL
+174 ISTAKGLGL
-183 EVNSMVDERRD
+183 EVNSLVDERRD
-194 PYRSSATAAAY
+194 PYRASEKAAVY
-205 LKSLYNIYHDWSLV
+205 LKNLYNIYHDWSLV

-239 SGKDFWAIYPY
+239 SGKDFWVIYPY

-292 VNQRIH
+292 VNQRIN
-298 FNQISKVLNMPL
+298 FNQISKVLNMPID
-310 EELRVLNPQFRR
+310 ELRVLNPQFRR
-322 DVIPGDTHTYTLCL
+322 DVIPGDTHSYSLCL
-336 PTHQIYSF
+336 PTHQVYSF
-344 IMSKDSIT
+344 IMSKDSIL

-358 YARRD
+358 YGRRD
-363 VVEPATAVTA
+363 VVEPATITDS
-373 KDSQVSGV
+373 KDIQGV

-398 VGRKESLNSI
+398 VRRGETLAKI
-408 ARKYGVTASSIKRSN
+408 AGKYGVTSSSIKRAN
-423 GLRRNKV
+423 GLRKSSV
-430 SRGQSLKIV
+430 KRGQSLKIV

-453 QINDELMADNG
+453 PASDELLA
-464 KSANIEETID
+464 ANNAGTELDAEQTDTEEIEVA
-474 RQEPTNAEETEA
+474 EPAPTTVKPAEQPKA
-486 QTVTPTKP
+486 KP
-494 KRTAAGEE
+494 EPKQKEQP
-502 KTKTK
+502 KTKEQPK
-507 PQQKPARKANQ
+507 KRNHSDDA
-518 DGIITKHTV
+518 GIITKHTV
-527 RSGESLYRIAT
+527 RSGESLYKIAT

-552 ITNDAVQA
+552 LTNDAV
-560 GVVLI
+560 
-565 IPEPGTVSAS
+565 
-575 KVKANKTK
+575 K
-583 QAQASA
+583 
-589 TKHTVKAGES
+589 
-599 LNKIATENGISI
+599 
-611 DELKAANDLHSD
+611 
-623 VIHAGQTLTIPSA
+623 AGQTLVIPA
-636 SEGSKHRAS
+636 KGEAAKHAA
-645 EKKHEPATTKYTVR
+645 ATKPEQKTSKYTVR
-659 TGDNLG
+659 KGDNLG
-665 KIAKKYGVTV
+665 KIAAKHGITV
-675 DELKAANGISDNNI
+675 DQLKELNNLTDNNI
-689 MVGQT
+689 MVGQS
-694 IVVPSQ
+694 IVVPGDGEQ
-700 GNDAEAPTKQKKAKE
+700 ATEKPAKAERAKP
-715 DKKARNTTH
+715 RTTTH
-724 TVRSGETLGEI
+724 TVRSGETLGAI

-748 ASGMKSDR
+748 ASGIKSDR
-756 LSIGQ
+756 ISIGQ
-761 KLTIPSKRNR
+761 KLTIPKRK

>member
-1 MKIYMKK
+1 MKK
-8 TALRLAAF
+8 TALRFVTICTLALTSV
-16 CAIGITAIPGW
+16 TAW
-27 CRQNVNTIKENIVD
+27 SRQNVNTIKENIVD

-78 DDVSDEVYIKR
+78 ETVSDEVYIKR
-89 LRALPVAIEMP
+89 LRALPVTIEMP

-151 VIESALNPE
+151 VIESALNPD

-174 ISTAKGFGL
+174 ISTAKGLGL
-183 EVNSMVDERRD
+183 EVNSLVDERRD
-194 PYRSSATAAAY
+194 PYRASEKAAVY
-205 LKSLYNIYHDWSLV
+205 LKNLYNIYHDWSLV

-292 VNQRIH
+292 VNQRIN
-298 FNQISKVLNMPL
+298 FNQISKVLNMPID
-310 EELRVLNPQFRR
+310 ELRVLNPQFRR
-322 DVIPGDTHTYTLCL
+322 DVIPGDTHSYSLCL
-336 PTHQIYSF
+336 PTHQVYSF
-344 IMSKDSIT
+344 IMSKDSIL

-358 YARRD
+358 YGRRD
-363 VVEPATAVTA
+363 VVEPATITDS
-373 KDSQVSGV
+373 KDIQGV

-398 VGRKESLNSI
+398 VRRGETLAKI
-408 ARKYGVTASSIKRSN
+408 AGKYGVTSSSIKRAN
-423 GLRRNKV
+423 GLRKSSV
-430 SRGQSLKIV
+430 KRGQSLKIV

-453 QINDELMADNG
+453 PASDELLA
-464 KSANIEETID
+464 ANNAGTELDAEQTDTEEIEVAEPATETVKPAEHPKAKP
-474 RQEPTNAEETEA
+474 EPKQKE
-486 QTVTPTKP
+486 QP
-494 KRTAAGEE
+494 
-502 KTKTK
+502 KTKEQPK
-507 PQQKPARKANQ
+507 KRNHSDDA
-518 DGIITKHTV
+518 GIITKHTV
-527 RSGESLYRIAT
+527 RSGESLYKIAT

-552 ITNDAVQA
+552 LTNDAV
-560 GVVLI
+560 
-565 IPEPGTVSAS
+565 
-575 KVKANKTK
+575 K
-583 QAQASA
+583 
-589 TKHTVKAGES
+589 
-599 LNKIATENGISI
+599 
-611 DELKAANDLHSD
+611 
-623 VIHAGQTLTIPSA
+623 AGQTLVIPA
-636 SEGSKHRAS
+636 KGEAAKHAA
-645 EKKHEPATTKYTVR
+645 ATKPEQKTSKYTVR
-659 TGDNLG
+659 KGDNLG
-665 KIAKKYGVTV
+665 KIAAKHGITV
-675 DELKAANGISDNNI
+675 DQLKELNNLTDNNI
-689 MVGQT
+689 MVGQS
-694 IVVPSQ
+694 IVVPGDGEQ
-700 GNDAEAPTKQKKAKE
+700 AATKPAKAERGKPRT
-715 DKKARNTTH
+715 TTH
-724 TVRSGETLGEI
+724 TVRSGETLGAI

-748 ASGMKSDR
+748 ASGIKSDR
-756 LSIGQ
+756 ISIGQ
-761 KLTIPSKRNR
+761 KLTIPKKK

>member
-1 MKIYMKK
+1 MKK
-8 TALRLAAF
+8 TALRFVTICTLALTSV
-16 CAIGITAIPGW
+16 TAW
-27 CRQNVNTIKENIVD
+27 SRQNVNTIKENIVD

-78 DDVSDEVYIKR
+78 ETVSDEVYIKR
-89 LRALPVAIEMP
+89 LRALPVTIEMP

-151 VIESALNPE
+151 VIESALNPD
-160 AVSRV
+160 AISRV

-174 ISTAKGFGL
+174 ISTAKGLGL
-183 EVNSMVDERRD
+183 EVNSLVDERRD
-194 PYRSSATAAAY
+194 PYRASEKAAVY
-205 LKSLYNIYHDWSLV
+205 LKNLYNIYHDWSLV

-292 VNQRIH
+292 VNQRIN
-298 FNQISKVLNMPL
+298 FNQISKVLNMPID
-310 EELRVLNPQFRR
+310 ELRVLNPQFRR
-322 DVIPGDTHTYTLCL
+322 DVIPGDTHSYSLCL
-336 PTHQIYSF
+336 PTHQVYSF
-344 IMSKDSIT
+344 IMSKDSIL

-358 YARRD
+358 YGRRD
-363 VVEPATAVTA
+363 VVEPATISDS
-373 KDSQVSGV
+373 KDIQGV

-398 VGRKESLNSI
+398 VRRGETLAKI
-408 ARKYGVTASSIKRSN
+408 AGKYGVTSSSIKRAN
-423 GLRRNKV
+423 GLRKSSV
-430 SRGQSLKIV
+430 KRGQSLKIV

-453 QINDELMADNG
+453 PTNDELLA
-464 KSANIEETID
+464 ANNAGTELDAEQTDTEEIEVA
-474 RQEPTNAEETEA
+474 EPAPTTVKPAEQPKA
-486 QTVTPTKP
+486 KP
-494 KRTAAGEE
+494 EPKQKEQP
-502 KTKTK
+502 KTKEQPK
-507 PQQKPARKANQ
+507 KRNHSHDA
-518 DGIITKHTV
+518 DIITKHTV
-527 RSGESLYRIAT
+527 RSGESLYKIAT

-552 ITNDAVQA
+552 LTNDAV
-560 GVVLI
+560 
-565 IPEPGTVSAS
+565 
-575 KVKANKTK
+575 K
-583 QAQASA
+583 
-589 TKHTVKAGES
+589 
-599 LNKIATENGISI
+599 
-611 DELKAANDLHSD
+611 
-623 VIHAGQTLTIPSA
+623 AGQTLVIPA
-636 SEGSKHRAS
+636 KGEAAKHAA
-645 EKKHEPATTKYTVR
+645 ATKPEQKTSKYTVR
-659 TGDNLG
+659 KGDNLG
-665 KIAKKYGVTV
+665 KIAAKHGITV
-675 DELKAANGISDNNI
+675 DQLKELNNLTDNNI
-689 MVGQT
+689 MVGQS
-694 IVVPSQ
+694 IVVPGDGEQ
-700 GNDAEAPTKQKKAKE
+700 AATKPAKAERGKPRT
-715 DKKARNTTH
+715 TTH
-724 TVRSGETLGEI
+724 TVRSGETLGAI

-748 ASGMKSDR
+748 ASGIKSDR
-756 LSIGQ
+756 ISIGQ
-761 KLTIPSKRNR
+761 KLTIPKRK

>member
-1 MKIYMKK
+1 MKK
-8 TALRLAAF
+8 TALRFVTICTLALTSV
-16 CAIGITAIPGW
+16 TAW
-27 CRQNVNTIKENIVD
+27 SRQNVNTIKENIVD

-78 DDVSDEVYIKR
+78 ETVSDEVYIKR
-89 LRALPVAIEMP
+89 LRALPVTIEMP

-151 VIESALNPE
+151 VIESALNPD

-174 ISTAKGFGL
+174 ISTAKGLGL
-183 EVNSMVDERRD
+183 EVNSLVDERRD
-194 PYRSSATAAAY
+194 PYRASEKAAVY
-205 LKSLYNIYHDWSLV
+205 LKNLYNIYHDWSLV

-292 VNQRIH
+292 VNQRIN
-298 FNQISKVLNMPL
+298 FNQISKVLNMPID
-310 EELRVLNPQFRR
+310 ELRVLNPQFRR
-322 DVIPGDTHTYTLCL
+322 DVIPGDTHSYSLCL
-336 PTHQIYSF
+336 PTHQVYSF
-344 IMSKDSIT
+344 IMSKDSIL

-358 YARRD
+358 YGRRD
-363 VVEPATAVTA
+363 VVEPATISDS
-373 KDSQVSGV
+373 KDIQGV

-398 VGRKESLNSI
+398 VRRGETLAKI
-408 ARKYGVTASSIKRSN
+408 AGKYGVTSSSIKRAN
-423 GLRRNKV
+423 GLRRSSVK
-430 SRGQSLKIV
+430 RGQSLKIV

-453 QINDELMADNG
+453 PTNDELLA
-464 KSANIEETID
+464 ANNAGTELDAEQTDTEEIEVA
-474 RQEPTNAEETEA
+474 EPAPTTVKPAEQPKA
-486 QTVTPTKP
+486 KP
-494 KRTAAGEE
+494 EPKQKEQP
-502 KTKTK
+502 KTKEQPK
-507 PQQKPARKANQ
+507 KRNHSDDA
-518 DGIITKHTV
+518 GIITKHTV
-527 RSGESLYRIAT
+527 RSGESLYKIAT

-552 ITNDAVQA
+552 LTNDAV
-560 GVVLI
+560 
-565 IPEPGTVSAS
+565 
-575 KVKANKTK
+575 K
-583 QAQASA
+583 
-589 TKHTVKAGES
+589 
-599 LNKIATENGISI
+599 
-611 DELKAANDLHSD
+611 
-623 VIHAGQTLTIPSA
+623 AGQTLVIPA
-636 SEGSKHRAS
+636 KGEASKHAA
-645 EKKHEPATTKYTVR
+645 ATKPEQKTSKYTVR
-659 TGDNLG
+659 KGDNLG
-665 KIAKKYGVTV
+665 KIAAKHGITV
-675 DELKAANGISDNNI
+675 DQLKELNNLTDNNI
-689 MVGQT
+689 MVGQS
-694 IVVPSQ
+694 IVVPGDGEQ
-700 GNDAEAPTKQKKAKE
+700 AATKPAKAERGKPRT
-715 DKKARNTTH
+715 TTH
-724 TVRSGETLGEI
+724 TVRSGETLGAI

-748 ASGMKSDR
+748 ASGIKSDR
-756 LSIGQ
+756 ISIGQ
-761 KLTIPSKRNR
+761 KLTIPKKK

>member
-1 MKIYMKK
+1 MKK
-8 TALRLAAF
+8 TVLRIAAF
-16 CAIGITAIPGW
+16 CALGLAALPMWG
-27 CRQNVNTIKENIVD
+27 RQNVNTIKETIVD

-70 SYVENSKS
+70 SYVENSKANE
-78 DDVSDEVYIKR
+78 VSDEVYIQR
-89 LRALPVAIEMP
+89 LRAMPTAIEMP

-112 TQRRRT
+112 TERRRT

-174 ISTAKGFGL
+174 ISTAKGLGL

-194 PYRSSATAAAY
+194 PYRSSASAATY

-239 SGKDFWAIYPY
+239 TGKDFWEIYPY

-298 FNQISKVLNMPL
+298 FNQISQVLNMPL
-310 EELRVLNPQFRR
+310 DELRVLNPQFRR
-322 DVIPGDTHTYTLCL
+322 DVIPGDTRAYTLCL

-344 IMSKDSIT
+344 IMSKDSIL
-352 NYRTDL
+352 NYRNDL

-363 VVEPATAVTA
+363 VVQPATLNEDKVT
-373 KDSQVSGV
+373 GV
-381 EGVDFT
+381 EGVDFN

-398 VGRKESLNSI
+398 VGRRETLSSI
-408 ARKYGVTASSIKRSN
+408 ARKYGVTTTSIKRSN
-423 GLRRNKV
+423 GLKRSRV
-430 SRGQSLKIV
+430 TRGQSLKIV
-439 TTQRVKVPI
+439 TPQRVKVPI

-453 QINDELMADNG
+453 QVNDELMADNG
-464 KSANIEETID
+464 ENVTEVTTNETVNSENT
-474 RQEPTNAEETEA
+474 QE
-486 QTVTPTKP
+486 VTPEPKETAKP
-494 KRTAAGEE
+494 KNKEPQR
-502 KTKTK
+502 K
-507 PQQKPARKANQ
+507 PSRKANS
-518 DGIITKHTV
+518 DGIISKHTV

-538 DNGITVDELKAANN
+538 DNGITIDELKAANG
-552 ITNDAVQA
+552 ITDDAVQA
-560 GVVLI
+560 GMVLT
-565 IPEPGTVSAS
+565 IPEPGSVSAS
-575 KVKANKTK
+575 KIKANKAK
-583 QAQASA
+583 QSQAKA
-589 TKHTVKAGES
+589 TKHTVRAGES
-599 LNKIATENGISI
+599 LNKIATENGITI
-611 DELKAANDLHSD
+611 DELKAANDLSSNM
-623 VIHAGQTLTIPSA
+623 IHAGDVLTIPAKGEA
-636 SEGSKHRAS
+636 S
-645 EKKHEPATTKYTVR
+645 
-659 TGDNLG
+659 
-665 KIAKKYGVTV
+665 
-675 DELKAANGISDNNI
+675 
-689 MVGQT
+689 
-694 IVVPSQ
+694 
-700 GNDAEAPTKQKKAKE
+700 
-715 DKKARNTTH
+715 
-724 TVRSGETLGEI
+724 
-735 AEKYGTTVSAIKR
+735 
-748 ASGMKSDR
+748 
-756 LSIGQ
+756 
-761 KLTIPSKRNR
+761 

>member
-1 MKIYMKK
+1 MKK
-8 TALRLAAF
+8 TALRFVTICTLALTSV
-16 CAIGITAIPGW
+16 TAW
-27 CRQNVNTIKENIVD
+27 SRQNVNTIKENIVD

-78 DDVSDEVYIKR
+78 ETVSDEVYIKR
-89 LRALPVAIEMP
+89 LRALPVTIEMP

-151 VIESALNPE
+151 VIESALNPD

-174 ISTAKGFGL
+174 ISTAKGLGL
-183 EVNSMVDERRD
+183 EVNSLVDERRD
-194 PYRSSATAAAY
+194 PYRASEKAAVY
-205 LKSLYNIYHDWSLV
+205 LKNLYNIYHDWSLV

-292 VNQRIH
+292 VNQRIN
-298 FNQISKVLNMPL
+298 FNQISKVLNMPID
-310 EELRVLNPQFRR
+310 ELRVLNPQFRR
-322 DVIPGDTHTYTLCL
+322 DVIPGDTHSYSLCL
-336 PTHQIYSF
+336 PTHQVYSF
-344 IMSKDSIT
+344 IMSKDSIL

-358 YARRD
+358 YGRRD
-363 VVEPATAVTA
+363 VVEPATISDS
-373 KDSQVSGV
+373 KDIQGV

-398 VGRKESLNSI
+398 VRRGETLAKI
-408 ARKYGVTASSIKRSN
+408 AGKYGVTSSSIKRAN
-423 GLRRNKV
+423 GLRKSSV
-430 SRGQSLKIV
+430 KRGQSLKIV

-453 QINDELMADNG
+453 PASDELLA
-464 KSANIEETID
+464 ANNAGTELDAEQTDTEEIEVA
-474 RQEPTNAEETEA
+474 EPAPTTVKPAEQPKA
-486 QTVTPTKP
+486 KP
-494 KRTAAGEE
+494 EPKQKEQP
-502 KTKTK
+502 KTKEQPK
-507 PQQKPARKANQ
+507 KRNHSDDA
-518 DGIITKHTV
+518 GIITKHTV
-527 RSGESLYRIAT
+527 RSGESLYKIAT

-552 ITNDAVQA
+552 LTNDAV
-560 GVVLI
+560 
-565 IPEPGTVSAS
+565 
-575 KVKANKTK
+575 K
-583 QAQASA
+583 
-589 TKHTVKAGES
+589 
-599 LNKIATENGISI
+599 
-611 DELKAANDLHSD
+611 
-623 VIHAGQTLTIPSA
+623 AGQTLVIPA
-636 SEGSKHRAS
+636 KGEAAKHAA
-645 EKKHEPATTKYTVR
+645 ATKPEQKTSKYTVR
-659 TGDNLG
+659 KGDNLG
-665 KIAKKYGVTV
+665 KIAAKHGITV
-675 DELKAANGISDNNI
+675 DQLKELNNLTDNNI
-689 MVGQT
+689 MVGQS
-694 IVVPSQ
+694 IVVPGDGEQ
-700 GNDAEAPTKQKKAKE
+700 AATKPAKAERGKPRT
-715 DKKARNTTH
+715 TTH
-724 TVRSGETLGEI
+724 TVRSGETLGAI

-748 ASGMKSDR
+748 ASGIKSDR
-756 LSIGQ
+756 ISIGQ
-761 KLTIPSKRNR
+761 KLTIPKKK

>member
-1 MKIYMKK
+1 MKK
-8 TALRLAAF
+8 TALRFVTICTLALTSV
-16 CAIGITAIPGW
+16 TAW
-27 CRQNVNTIKENIVD
+27 SRQNVNTIKENIVD

-78 DDVSDEVYIKR
+78 ETVSDEVYIKR
-89 LRALPVAIEMP
+89 LRALPVTIEMP

-151 VIESALNPE
+151 VIESALNPD

-174 ISTAKGFGL
+174 ISTAKGLGL
-183 EVNSMVDERRD
+183 EVNSLVDERRD
-194 PYRSSATAAAY
+194 PYRASEKAAVY
-205 LKSLYNIYHDWSLV
+205 LKNLYNIYHDWSLV

-292 VNQRIH
+292 VNQRIN
-298 FNQISKVLNMPL
+298 FNQISKVLNMPID
-310 EELRVLNPQFRR
+310 ELRVLNPQFRR
-322 DVIPGDTHTYTLCL
+322 DVIPGDTHSYSLCL
-336 PTHQIYSF
+336 PTHQVYSF
-344 IMSKDSIT
+344 IMSKDSIL

-358 YARRD
+358 YGRRD
-363 VVEPATAVTA
+363 VVEPATITES
-373 KDSQVSGV
+373 KDIQGV

-398 VGRKESLNSI
+398 VRRGETLAKI
-408 ARKYGVTASSIKRSN
+408 AGKYGVTSSSIKRAN
-423 GLRRNKV
+423 GLRKSSV
-430 SRGQSLKIV
+430 KRGQSLKIV

-453 QINDELMADNG
+453 PTNDELLA
-464 KSANIEETID
+464 ANNAGTELDAEQTDTEEIEVA
-474 RQEPTNAEETEA
+474 EPAPTTVKPAEQPKA
-486 QTVTPTKP
+486 KP
-494 KRTAAGEE
+494 EPKQKEQP
-502 KTKTK
+502 KTKEQPK
-507 PQQKPARKANQ
+507 KRNHSDDA
-518 DGIITKHTV
+518 GIITKHTV
-527 RSGESLYRIAT
+527 RSGESLYKIAT

-552 ITNDAVQA
+552 LTNDAV
-560 GVVLI
+560 
-565 IPEPGTVSAS
+565 
-575 KVKANKTK
+575 K
-583 QAQASA
+583 
-589 TKHTVKAGES
+589 
-599 LNKIATENGISI
+599 
-611 DELKAANDLHSD
+611 
-623 VIHAGQTLTIPSA
+623 AGQTLVIPA
-636 SEGSKHRAS
+636 KGEAAKHAA
-645 EKKHEPATTKYTVR
+645 ATKPEQKTSKYTVR
-659 TGDNLG
+659 KGDNLG
-665 KIAKKYGVTV
+665 KIAAKHGITV
-675 DELKAANGISDNNI
+675 DQLKELNNLTDNNI
-689 MVGQT
+689 MVGQS
-694 IVVPSQ
+694 IVVPGDGEQ
-700 GNDAEAPTKQKKAKE
+700 AATKPAKAEREKPRT
-715 DKKARNTTH
+715 TTH
-724 TVRSGETLGEI
+724 TVRSGETLGAI

-748 ASGMKSDR
+748 ASGIKSDR
-756 LSIGQ
+756 ISIGQ
-761 KLTIPSKRNR
+761 KLTIPKKK